1 MNLYTSL
8 TLRYLKQ
15 NKRRTLVTII
25 GIILATALICGI
37 GNICT
42 SFMDYQIRNQIQSNG
57 DFYATFFNINKEKA
71 QIVTKSSGVTRYG
84 YSQSL
89 GGTILGKNKD
99 ISLYINAYDKNKI
112 ESYRLTLKE
121 GKYPK
126 NKNEIVVSE
135 GLLKHLNKKIGD
147 KVIFEVGDIEYTEG
161 TDIPKLINPQKNTY
175 KIVGILNKTPLS
187 YNSQLFALA
196 GFDINSVS
204 NKEEFNVSI
213 CTENPKDIYKT
224 AISIGE
230 NIGLVQADEAS
241 DEDYSYDDQ
250 TLMYYKGIDF
260 NESLLRLLGAS
271 AYDNINKTLLLVVG
285 LVASLVIIPTIA
297 TIYNSFSIAIS
308 ERKKQFGILNSIGA
322 TKSQVMKLVFLE
334 GFLVSIV
341 GIPIGLLSGTIAI
354 DIVFKVIKTFFKT
367 SVFGELELRVVF
379 SPVVLISS
387 TIIILLTIFISAI
400 IPAINAAKISPLEA
414 IKNSSNLKVGKIKS
428 SKLVKKIFK
437 TEGELAYK
445 NLRRNKGK
453 FRITLFSLIISIV
466 IFISFNGFV
475 DMFIETNQINY
486 GTITNDLTLYENKL
500 FTKEEVQKTIDEL
513 KKINGIKDIAID
525 KGYNLNVHV
534 DEKNI
539 NKDLKESLK
548 QSGYVDMDNSTY
560 NFINSRLST
569 PGDFSISNIKLSEG
583 KFDKET
589 AKAENGVILVRYS
602 YQESLAK
609 KGKVVLT
616 NYKVG
621 DTLNCTITSYDYDGN
636 ESEKEVKL
644 KILAITDEI
653 LTGNKQYPQTS
664 FGVVAYDDLIHLLS
678 IKDDESSSNSYY
690 VATNQEKS
698 TRDEVKKVAEE
709 NSLSVIDSIDEAQ
722 KLEQTMNVMKIFVYG
737 FIVVISLVS
746 VTNIINTISTNINL
760 RKREFAVIKSI
771 GVTPQ
776 GFKKMIYM
784 ESILYGILSLLYG
797 IPIGI
802 CLNVLMNRILE
813 GMITVQTL
821 IPYKSIL
828 ICIISIFIITFIAS
842 YIPLK
847 KISKENI
854 IDNIRQ
860 ESI

>member
-42 SFMDYQIRNQIQSNG
+42 SFMDYQMRNEIQSNG
-57 DFYATFFNINKEKA
+57 SFYVTFNNIDKEKA
-71 QIVTKSSGVTRYG
+71 DIITKSSGVSEYG
-84 YSQSL
+84 YKKDL
-89 GGTILGKNKD
+89 GSIILDKKNSTSID
-99 ISLYINAYDKNKI
+99 INVFDKNTI
-112 ESYRLTLKE
+112 NSFQITLKN
-121 GKYPK
+121 GSYPK
-126 NKNEIVVSE
+126 NQSEIIVTE
-135 GLLKHLNKKIGD
+135 DLLNKWNKKIGD
-147 KVIFEVGDIEYTEG
+147 KITLNLGELIYDDMGI
-161 TDIPKLINPQKNTY
+161 ISKLKNPQKTTF
-175 KIVGILNKTPLS
+175 KIVGTLDKAP
-187 YNSQLFALA
+187 YNSKLFAIA
-196 GFDINSVS
+196 GFDINSVDK
-204 NKEEFNVSI
+204 NEKFDVSI
-213 CTENPKDIYKT
+213 CTKNPKDIYKT

-230 NIGLVQADEAS
+230 NIGLAQADETN
-241 DEDYSYDDQ
+241 DEDYSYNDQ
-250 TLMYYKGIDF
+250 TSMYYKDIKF
-260 NESLLRLLGAS
+260 NEGLLRLLGAS
-271 AYDNINKTLLLVVG
+271 SYDNINTTLILIVG
-285 LVASLVIIPTIA
+285 LVASLVIIATIA

-367 SVFGELELRVVF
+367 SAFGELELRVVF
-379 SPVVLISS
+379 SPIVLIIS
-387 TIIILLTIFISAI
+387 TLVILLTIFISAL

-475 DMFIETNQINY
+475 DMFIEANQINY
-486 GTITNDLTLYENKL
+486 GSITNDLTLYENKL
-500 FTKEEVQKTIDEL
+500 FTKEEVQNTINEL

-539 NKDLKESLK
+539 NKDLRESLK
-548 QSGYVDMDNSTY
+548 QSDYVDMDNSTY

-583 KFDKET
+583 KFNKET

-621 DTLNCTITSYDYDGN
+621 DTLNCTVYSYDSDGN
-636 ESEKEVKL
+636 EKQKEVKL

-653 LTGNKQYPQTS
+653 LTGNKQYPETS
-664 FGVVAYDDLIHLLS
+664 FGVVAYDDLIHSLG

-722 KLEQTMNVMKIFVYG
+722 KFEQTMNVMKIFVYG

-746 VTNIINTISTNINL
+746 VTNIVNTISTNINL

-802 CLNVLMNRILE
+802 CMNVLMNKILE
-813 GMITVQTL
+813 GVITVQTL
-821 IPYKSIL
+821 IPYKAIL
-828 ICIISIFIITFIAS
+828 ICVVAIFIITFIAS

>member
-42 SFMDYQIRNQIQSNG
+42 SFMDYQMRDQIKTSG
-57 DFYATFFNINKEKA
+57 SFYATFTDIDKEKA
-71 QIVTKSSGVTRYG
+71 SVITKSSGVSEYG
-84 YSQSL
+84 YKKNLGSVIWDKKNSTSL
-89 GGTILGKNKD
+89 D
-99 ISLYINAYDKNKI
+99 INVFDKNTI
-112 ESYRLTLKE
+112 NSFQITLKK
-121 GKYPK
+121 GSYPK
-126 NKNEIVVSE
+126 NESELIVTQD
-135 GLLKHLNKKIGD
+135 LLNKWNKKIGD
-147 KVIFEVGDIEYTEG
+147 KITLNLGELIYDDMGMIS
-161 TDIPKLINPQKNTY
+161 KLKNSQKTTF
-175 KIVGILNKTPLS
+175 KIVGTLDKAP
-187 YNSQLFALA
+187 YNSKLFAIT
-196 GFDINSVS
+196 GFDINTV
-204 NKEEFNVSI
+204 NKNEKFDVSI
-213 CTENPKDIYKT
+213 CTKNPKDIYNT
-224 AISIGE
+224 AISIGK
-230 NIGLVQADEAS
+230 NIGLVQKDDPQDE
-241 DEDYSYDDQ
+241 SYN
-250 TLMYYKGIDF
+250 Y
-260 NESLLRLLGAS
+260 NEQANLYFKDIEYNEGLLRLLGAS
-271 AYDNINKTLLLVVG
+271 SYSNINITLLLIVG
-285 LVASLVIIPTIA
+285 LVASLVIIATIA

-322 TKSQVMKLVFLE
+322 TKSQIMKLVFLE

-341 GIPIGLLSGTIAI
+341 GIPIGLLSGTVAI

-367 SVFGELELRVVF
+367 SMFGELDLRVVF
-379 SPVVLISS
+379 SPIVLILS
-387 TIIILLTIFISAI
+387 TLVILLTIFISAL

-453 FRITLFSLIISIV
+453 FRITLFSLVISIV

-475 DMFIETNQINY
+475 DMFIEANQINY
-486 GTITNDLTLYENKL
+486 GSITNDLTLYENNL
-500 FTKEEVQKTIDEL
+500 LTKEEVQKTIDEL
-513 KKINGIKDIAID
+513 KKINGLKDVAID
-525 KGYNLNVHV
+525 KGYNLNLNVHV

-539 NKDLKESLK
+539 NKDLRESLK
-548 QSGYVDMDNSTY
+548 QSDYVDMDNSTY
-560 NFINSRLST
+560 NFINSRLYT

-583 KFDKET
+583 KFDRKT

-609 KGKVVLT
+609 KGKVVLS

-621 DTLNCTITSYDYDGN
+621 DTLNCTITSYDSDGK

-653 LTGNKQYPQTS
+653 LTGNNQYPETS
-664 FGVVAYDDLIHLLS
+664 FGVVAYDDLIPSLG

-709 NSLSVIDSIDEAQ
+709 NNLSVIDSIDEAQ

-760 RKREFAVIKSI
+760 RKREFAIIKSI

-802 CLNVLMNRILE
+802 CMNVLMNKILE
-813 GMITVQTL
+813 GVITVQTL
-821 IPYKSIL
+821 IPYKAIL
-828 ICIISIFIITFIAS
+828 ICVVAIFIITFIAS

>member
-42 SFMDYQIRNQIQSNG
+42 SFMDYQMRDEIQSSG
-57 DFYATFFNINKEKA
+57 SFYATFTDIDKEKA
-71 QIVTKSSGVTRYG
+71 SVITKSSGVSEYG
-84 YSQSL
+84 YKKNLGSVIWDKKNSTSL
-89 GGTILGKNKD
+89 D
-99 ISLYINAYDKNKI
+99 INVFDKNTI
-112 ESYRLTLKE
+112 NSFQITLKK
-121 GKYPK
+121 GSYPK
-126 NKNEIVVSE
+126 NESELIVTQD
-135 GLLKHLNKKIGD
+135 LLNKWNKKIGD
-147 KVIFEVGDIEYTEG
+147 KITLNLGELIYDDMGMIS
-161 TDIPKLINPQKNTY
+161 KLKNPQKTTF
-175 KIVGILNKTPLS
+175 KIVGTLDKAL
-187 YNSQLFALA
+187 YNSKFAIA
-196 GFDINSVS
+196 GFDINSVDK
-204 NKEEFNVSI
+204 NEKFDVSI
-213 CTENPKDIYKT
+213 CTKNPKDIYKT
-224 AISIGE
+224 AISIGK
-230 NIGLVQADEAS
+230 NIGLVQKDNPKDES
-241 DEDYSYDDQ
+241 YNYDEQANLYFKDIEY
-250 TLMYYKGIDF
+250 
-260 NESLLRLLGAS
+260 NEGLLRLLGAS
-271 AYDNINKTLLLVVG
+271 SYSNINITLLLIVG
-285 LVASLVIIPTIA
+285 LVASLVIIATIA

-308 ERKKQFGILNSIGA
+308 ERKKQFAILNSIGA
-322 TKSQVMKLVFLE
+322 TKSQIMKFVFLE

-341 GIPIGLLSGTIAI
+341 GIPIGLLSGTVAI

-367 SVFGELELRVVF
+367 SMFGELDLRVVF
-379 SPVVLISS
+379 SPIVLILS
-387 TIIILLTIFISAI
+387 TLVILLTIFISAL

-453 FRITLFSLIISIV
+453 FRITLFSLVISIV

-475 DMFIETNQINY
+475 DMFVEANQINY
-486 GTITNDLTLYENKL
+486 GSITNDLTLYENNL
-500 FTKEEVQKTIDEL
+500 LTKEEVQKTIDEL
-513 KKINGIKDIAID
+513 KKINGLKDVAID

-539 NKDLKESLK
+539 NKDLRESLK
-548 QSGYVDMDNSTY
+548 QSRYVDMDNSNY
-560 NFINSRLST
+560 NFINSRLYI
-569 PGDFSISNIKLSEG
+569 PGYFSISNIKLSEG
-583 KFDKET
+583 KFDRKT

-609 KGKVVLT
+609 KGKVVLS

-621 DTLNCTITSYDYDGN
+621 DTLNCTITSYDSDGK

-653 LTGNKQYPQTS
+653 LTGNNQYPETS
-664 FGVVAYDDLIHLLS
+664 FGVVAYDDLIPSLG
-678 IKDDESSSNSYY
+678 ITDDESSSNLYY

-709 NSLSVIDSIDEAQ
+709 NNLSVMDSIDEAQ

-760 RKREFAVIKSI
+760 RKREFAIIKSI

-802 CLNVLMNRILE
+802 CMNVLMNKILE
-813 GMITVQTL
+813 GVITVQTL
-821 IPYKSIL
+821 IPYKAIL
-828 ICIISIFIITFIAS
+828 ICVVAIFIITFIAS

>member
-42 SFMDYQIRNQIQSNG
+42 SFMDYQMRDQIKTSG
-57 DFYATFFNINKEKA
+57 SFYATFTDIDKEKA
-71 QIVTKSSGVTRYG
+71 SVITKSSGVSEYG
-84 YSQSL
+84 YKKDLGSIILDKKDSTSL
-89 GGTILGKNKD
+89 D
-99 ISLYINAYDKNKI
+99 INVFDKNTI
-112 ESYRLTLKE
+112 NSFQITLKN
-121 GKYPK
+121 GNYPK
-126 NKNEIVVSE
+126 NQSEIVVTQA
-135 GLLKHLNKKIGD
+135 LLNKWNKKIGD
-147 KVIFEVGDIEYTEG
+147 KITLNLGELIYDDMGMIS
-161 TDIPKLINPQKNTY
+161 KLKNSQKTTF
-175 KIVGILNKTPLS
+175 KIVGTLDKAP
-187 YNSQLFALA
+187 YNSKLFAIA
-196 GFDINSVS
+196 GFDINTVDK
-204 NKEEFNVSI
+204 NENFDVSI
-213 CTENPKDIYKT
+213 CTKNPKDIYKT

-230 NIGLVQADEAS
+230 NIGLVQKDDPQDES
-241 DEDYSYDDQ
+241 YNYDDQ
-250 TLMYYKGIDF
+250 TYMYYKDIDF
-260 NESLLRLLGAS
+260 NEGLLRLFGAS
-271 AYDNINKTLLLVVG
+271 AYDNINITLLLIVG
-285 LVASLVIIPTIA
+285 LVASLVIIATIA

-322 TKSQVMKLVFLE
+322 TKSQIMKLVFLE

-367 SVFGELELRVVF
+367 SMFGELGLRVVF
-379 SPVVLISS
+379 SPIVLIIS
-387 TIIILLTIFISAI
+387 TLVILLTIFISAI

-428 SKLVKKIFK
+428 SKLIKKIFK

-453 FRITLFSLIISIV
+453 FRITLFSLVISIV

-475 DMFIETNQINY
+475 DMFIEANQINY
-486 GTITNDLTLYENKL
+486 GSITNDLTLYENNL
-500 FTKEEVQKTIDEL
+500 LTKEEVQKTIDEL
-513 KKINGIKDIAID
+513 KKINGLKDVAID

-539 NKDLKESLK
+539 NKDLRESLK
-548 QSGYVDMDNSTY
+548 QSDYVDMDNSNY
-560 NFINSRLST
+560 NFINSRLYI
-569 PGDFSISNIKLSEG
+569 PGYFSISNIKLSEG
-583 KFDKET
+583 KFDRKT

-609 KGKVVLT
+609 KGKVVLS

-621 DTLNCTITSYDYDGN
+621 DTLNCTITSYDSDGK
-636 ESEKEVKL
+636 ESAKEVKL

-653 LTGNKQYPQTS
+653 LTGNNQYPETS
-664 FGVVAYDDLIHLLS
+664 FGVVAYDDLIPSLG
-678 IKDDESSSNSYY
+678 ITDDKSSSIYY
-690 VATNQEKS
+690 VATNREKS

-709 NSLSVIDSIDEAQ
+709 NNLSVIDSIDEAQ

-802 CLNVLMNRILE
+802 CMNVLMNKILE

-821 IPYKSIL
+821 IPYKAIL
-828 ICIISIFIITFIAS
+828 ICVVAIFVITFIAS

-847 KISKENI
+847 KMSKENI

>member
-285 LVASLVIIPTIA
+285 LVASLVIIATIA

-500 FTKEEVQKTIDEL
+500 FTKEEVQNTIDEL
-513 KKINGIKDIAID
+513 KKINGLKDIAID

-664 FGVVAYDDLIHLLS
+664 FGVVAYDDLIHSLS

-722 KLEQTMNVMKIFVYG
+722 RLEQTMNVMKIFVYG

-746 VTNIINTISTNINL
+746 VTNIVNTISTNINL

-784 ESILYGILSLLYG
+784 ESILYGILSLIYG

-802 CLNVLMNRILE
+802 CMNVIMNRILE

-821 IPYKSIL
+821 IPYKAIL
-828 ICIISIFIITFIAS
+828 ICVVAIFVITFIAS

-847 KISKENI
+847 KMSKENI

>member
-42 SFMDYQIRNQIQSNG
+42 SFIDYQMRGQIQSSG
-57 DFYATFFNINKEKA
+57 SFYATFTDIDKEKA
-71 QIVTKSSGVTRYG
+71 SVITKSSGVSEYG
-84 YSQSL
+84 YKKNLGSVIWDKKNSTSL
-89 GGTILGKNKD
+89 D
-99 ISLYINAYDKNKI
+99 INVFDKNTI
-112 ESYRLTLKE
+112 NSFQITLKK
-121 GKYPK
+121 GSYPK
-126 NKNEIVVSE
+126 NESELIVTQD
-135 GLLKHLNKKIGD
+135 LLNKWNKKIGD
-147 KVIFEVGDIEYTEG
+147 KITLNLGELIYDDMGMIS
-161 TDIPKLINPQKNTY
+161 KLKNSQKTTF
-175 KIVGILNKTPLS
+175 KIVGTLAKAP
-187 YNSQLFALA
+187 YNSKLFAIA
-196 GFDINSVS
+196 GFDINTV
-204 NKEEFNVSI
+204 NKNEKFDVSI
-213 CTENPKDIYKT
+213 CTKNPKDIYKT
-224 AISIGE
+224 AISIGK
-230 NIGLVQADEAS
+230 NIGLAQKDDPQDESYNYDEQANLYFKDIE
-241 DEDYSYDDQ
+241 Y
-250 TLMYYKGIDF
+250 
-260 NESLLRLLGAS
+260 NEGLLRLLGAS
-271 AYDNINKTLLLVVG
+271 SYSNINITLLLIVG
-285 LVASLVIIPTIA
+285 LLASLVIIATIA

-308 ERKKQFGILNSIGA
+308 ERKKQFAILNSIGA
-322 TKSQVMKLVFLE
+322 TKSQIMKFVFLE

-341 GIPIGLLSGTIAI
+341 GIPIGLLSGTVAI

-367 SVFGELELRVVF
+367 SMFGELDLRVVF
-379 SPVVLISS
+379 SPIVLILS
-387 TIIILLTIFISAI
+387 TLVILLTIFISAL

-453 FRITLFSLIISIV
+453 FRITLFSLVISIV

-475 DMFIETNQINY
+475 DMFIEANQINY
-486 GTITNDLTLYENKL
+486 GSITNDLTLYENNL
-500 FTKEEVQKTIDEL
+500 LTKEEVQKTIDEL
-513 KKINGIKDIAID
+513 KKINGLKDVAID

-539 NKDLKESLK
+539 NKDLRESLK
-548 QSGYVDMDNSTY
+548 QSHYVDMDNSNY
-560 NFINSRLST
+560 NFINSRLYI
-569 PGDFSISNIKLSEG
+569 PGYFSISNIKLSEG
-583 KFDKET
+583 KFDRKT

-609 KGKVVLT
+609 KGKVVLS

-621 DTLNCTITSYDYDGN
+621 DTLNCTITSYDSDGK
-636 ESEKEVKL
+636 ESAKEVKL

-653 LTGNKQYPQTS
+653 LTGNNQYPETS
-664 FGVVAYDDLIHLLS
+664 FGVVAYDDLIPSLG
-678 IKDDESSSNSYY
+678 ITDDKSSSIYY
-690 VATNQEKS
+690 VATNQEKY

-709 NSLSVIDSIDEAQ
+709 NNLSVIDSIDEAQ

-784 ESILYGILSLLYG
+784 ESILYGILSLIYG

-802 CLNVLMNRILE
+802 CMNVLMNRILE

-821 IPYKSIL
+821 IPYKAIL
-828 ICIISIFIITFIAS
+828 ICVVAIFVITFIAS

-847 KISKENI
+847 KMSKENI

>member
-42 SFMDYQIRNQIQSNG
+42 SFMDYQMRDQIKTSG
-57 DFYATFFNINKEKA
+57 SFYATFTDIDKEKA
-71 QIVTKSSGVTRYG
+71 SVITKSSGVSEYG
-84 YSQSL
+84 YKKNLGSVIWDKKNSTSL
-89 GGTILGKNKD
+89 D
-99 ISLYINAYDKNKI
+99 INVFDKNTI
-112 ESYRLTLKE
+112 NSFQITLKK
-121 GKYPK
+121 GSYPK
-126 NKNEIVVSE
+126 NESELIVTQD
-135 GLLKHLNKKIGD
+135 LLNKWNKKIGD
-147 KVIFEVGDIEYTEG
+147 KITLNLGELIYDDMGMIS
-161 TDIPKLINPQKNTY
+161 KLKNSQKTTF
-175 KIVGILNKTPLS
+175 KIVGTLDKAP
-187 YNSQLFALA
+187 YNSKLFAIT
-196 GFDINSVS
+196 GFDINTV
-204 NKEEFNVSI
+204 NKNEKFDVSI
-213 CTENPKDIYKT
+213 CTKNPKDIYNT
-224 AISIGE
+224 AISIGK
-230 NIGLVQADEAS
+230 NIGLVKEDNPKDESYNYNEQANLYFKDIE
-241 DEDYSYDDQ
+241 Y
-250 TLMYYKGIDF
+250 
-260 NESLLRLLGAS
+260 NEGLLRLLGAS
-271 AYDNINKTLLLVVG
+271 SYSNINITLLLIVG
-285 LVASLVIIPTIA
+285 LVASLVIIATIA

-322 TKSQVMKLVFLE
+322 TKSQIMKLVFLE

-341 GIPIGLLSGTIAI
+341 GIPIGLLSGTVAI

-367 SVFGELELRVVF
+367 SMFGELDLRVVF
-379 SPVVLISS
+379 SPIVLIVS
-387 TIIILLTIFISAI
+387 TLVILLTIFISAL

-453 FRITLFSLIISIV
+453 FRITLFSLVISIV

-475 DMFIETNQINY
+475 DMFIEANQINY
-486 GTITNDLTLYENKL
+486 GSITNDLTLYENNL
-500 FTKEEVQKTIDEL
+500 LTKEEVQKTIDEL
-513 KKINGIKDIAID
+513 KKINGLKDVAID
-525 KGYNLNVHV
+525 KGYNLNLNVHV

-539 NKDLKESLK
+539 NKDLRESLK
-548 QSGYVDMDNSTY
+548 QSDYVDMDNSTY
-560 NFINSRLST
+560 NFINSRLYT

-583 KFDKET
+583 KFDRKT

-609 KGKVVLT
+609 KGKVVLS

-621 DTLNCTITSYDYDGN
+621 DTLNCTITSYDSDGK

-653 LTGNKQYPQTS
+653 LTGNNQYPETS
-664 FGVVAYDDLIHLLS
+664 FGVVAYDDLIPSLG

-709 NSLSVIDSIDEAQ
+709 NNLSVIDSIDEAQ

-760 RKREFAVIKSI
+760 RKREFAIIKSI

-802 CLNVLMNRILE
+802 CMNVLMNKILE
-813 GMITVQTL
+813 GVITVQTL
-821 IPYKSIL
+821 IPYKAIL
-828 ICIISIFIITFIAS
+828 ICVVAIFIITFIAS

>member
-42 SFMDYQIRNQIQSNG
+42 SFMDYQMRDEIQSSG
-57 DFYATFFNINKEKA
+57 SFYATFTDIDKEKA
-71 QIVTKSSGVTRYG
+71 SVITKSSGVSEYG
-84 YSQSL
+84 YKKNLGSVILDKKNSTSL
-89 GGTILGKNKD
+89 D
-99 ISLYINAYDKNKI
+99 INVFDKNTI
-112 ESYRLTLKE
+112 NSFQITLKN
-121 GKYPK
+121 GNYPK
-126 NKNEIVVSE
+126 NQSEIVVTQA
-135 GLLKHLNKKIGD
+135 LLNKWNKKIGD
-147 KVIFEVGDIEYTEG
+147 KITLNLGELIYDDMGMIS
-161 TDIPKLINPQKNTY
+161 KLKNPQKTTF
-175 KIVGILNKTPLS
+175 KIVGTLDKAL
-187 YNSQLFALA
+187 YNSKFAIA
-196 GFDINSVS
+196 GFDINSVDK
-204 NKEEFNVSI
+204 NEKFDVSI
-213 CTENPKDIYKT
+213 CTKNPKDIYKT
-224 AISIGE
+224 AISIGK
-230 NIGLVQADEAS
+230 NIGLVQKDNPKDES
-241 DEDYSYDDQ
+241 YNYDEQANLYFKDIEY
-250 TLMYYKGIDF
+250 
-260 NESLLRLLGAS
+260 NEGLLRLLGAS
-271 AYDNINKTLLLVVG
+271 SYSNINITLLLIVG
-285 LVASLVIIPTIA
+285 LVASLVIIATIA

-308 ERKKQFGILNSIGA
+308 ERKKQFAILNSIGA
-322 TKSQVMKLVFLE
+322 TKSQIMKFVFLE

-341 GIPIGLLSGTIAI
+341 GIPIGLLSGTVAI

-367 SVFGELELRVVF
+367 SMFGELDLRVVF
-379 SPVVLISS
+379 SPIVLILS
-387 TIIILLTIFISAI
+387 TLVILLTIFISAL

-453 FRITLFSLIISIV
+453 FRITLFSLVISIV

-475 DMFIETNQINY
+475 DMFVEANQINY
-486 GTITNDLTLYENKL
+486 GSITNDLTLYENNL
-500 FTKEEVQKTIDEL
+500 LTKEEVQKTIDEL
-513 KKINGIKDIAID
+513 KKINGLKDVAID

-539 NKDLKESLK
+539 NKDLRESLK
-548 QSGYVDMDNSTY
+548 QSHYVDMDNSNY
-560 NFINSRLST
+560 NFINSRLYI
-569 PGDFSISNIKLSEG
+569 PGYFSISNIKLSEG
-583 KFDKET
+583 KFDRKT

-609 KGKVVLT
+609 KGKVVLS

-621 DTLNCTITSYDYDGN
+621 DTLNCTITSYDSDGK

-653 LTGNKQYPQTS
+653 LTGNNQYPETS
-664 FGVVAYDDLIHLLS
+664 FGVVAYDDLIPSLG
-678 IKDDESSSNSYY
+678 ITDDESSSNLYY

-709 NSLSVIDSIDEAQ
+709 NNLSVMDSIDEAQ

-760 RKREFAVIKSI
+760 RKREFAIIKSI

-802 CLNVLMNRILE
+802 CMNVLMNKILE
-813 GMITVQTL
+813 GVITVQTL
-821 IPYKSIL
+821 IPYKAIL
-828 ICIISIFIITFIAS
+828 ICVVAIFIITFIAS

>member
-42 SFMDYQIRNQIQSNG
+42 SFMDYQMRDQIQSSG
-57 DFYATFFNINKEKA
+57 SFYATFTDIDKEKA
-71 QIVTKSSGVTRYG
+71 SVITKSSGVSEYG
-84 YSQSL
+84 YKKNLGSVILDKKNSTSL
-89 GGTILGKNKD
+89 D
-99 ISLYINAYDKNKI
+99 INVFDKNTI
-112 ESYRLTLKE
+112 NSFQITLKK
-121 GKYPK
+121 GSYPK
-126 NKNEIVVSE
+126 NESELIVTQD
-135 GLLKHLNKKIGD
+135 LLNKWNKKIGD
-147 KVIFEVGDIEYTEG
+147 KITLNLGELIYDDMGMIS
-161 TDIPKLINPQKNTY
+161 KLKNSQKTTF
-175 KIVGILNKTPLS
+175 KIVGTLDKAP
-187 YNSQLFALA
+187 YNSKLFAIA
-196 GFDINSVS
+196 GFDINSV
-204 NKEEFNVSI
+204 NKNEKFDVSI
-213 CTENPKDIYKT
+213 CTKNPKDIYKT

-271 AYDNINKTLLLVVG
+271 AYDNINKTLLLIVG
-285 LVASLVIIPTIA
+285 LVASLVIIATIA

-322 TKSQVMKLVFLE
+322 TKSQIMKLVFLE

-341 GIPIGLLSGTIAI
+341 GIPIGLLSGTVAI

-367 SVFGELELRVVF
+367 SMFGELDLRVVF
-379 SPVVLISS
+379 SPIVLIIS
-387 TIIILLTIFISAI
+387 TLVILLTIFISAL

-453 FRITLFSLIISIV
+453 FRITLFSLVISIV

-475 DMFIETNQINY
+475 DMFIEANQINY
-486 GTITNDLTLYENKL
+486 GSITNDLTLYENNL
-500 FTKEEVQKTIDEL
+500 LTKEEVQKTIDEL
-513 KKINGIKDIAID
+513 KKINGLKDVAID

-539 NKDLKESLK
+539 NKDLRESLK
-548 QSGYVDMDNSTY
+548 QSRYVDMDNSNY
-560 NFINSRLST
+560 NFINSRLYI
-569 PGDFSISNIKLSEG
+569 PGYFSISNIKLSEG
-583 KFDKET
+583 KFDRKT

-609 KGKVVLT
+609 KGKVVLS

-621 DTLNCTITSYDYDGN
+621 DTLNCTITSYDSDGK

-653 LTGNKQYPQTS
+653 LTGNNQYPETS
-664 FGVVAYDDLIHLLS
+664 FGVVAYDDLIPSLG
-678 IKDDESSSNSYY
+678 ITDDKSSSIYY
-690 VATNQEKS
+690 VATNREKS

-709 NSLSVIDSIDEAQ
+709 NNLSVIDSIDEAQ

-760 RKREFAVIKSI
+760 RKREFAIIKSI

-802 CLNVLMNRILE
+802 CMNVLMNKILE

-821 IPYKSIL
+821 IPYKAIL
-828 ICIISIFIITFIAS
+828 ICVVAIFVITFIAS

>member
-42 SFMDYQIRNQIQSNG
+42 SFMDYQMRDQIKTSG
-57 DFYATFFNINKEKA
+57 SFYATFTDIDKEKA
-71 QIVTKSSGVTRYG
+71 SVITKSSGVSEYG
-84 YSQSL
+84 YKKNLGSVIWDKKNSTSL
-89 GGTILGKNKD
+89 D
-99 ISLYINAYDKNKI
+99 INVFDKNTI
-112 ESYRLTLKE
+112 NSFQITLKK
-121 GKYPK
+121 GSYPK
-126 NKNEIVVSE
+126 NESELIVTQD
-135 GLLKHLNKKIGD
+135 LLNKWNKKIGD
-147 KVIFEVGDIEYTEG
+147 KITLNLGELIYDDMGMIS
-161 TDIPKLINPQKNTY
+161 KLKNSQKTTF
-175 KIVGILNKTPLS
+175 KIVGTLDKAP
-187 YNSQLFALA
+187 YNSKLFAIA
-196 GFDINSVS
+196 GFDINTVDK
-204 NKEEFNVSI
+204 NENFDVSI
-213 CTENPKDIYKT
+213 CTKNPKDIYKT

-230 NIGLVQADEAS
+230 NIGLVQKDDPQDES
-241 DEDYSYDDQ
+241 YNYDEQTNLYFKDIDY
-250 TLMYYKGIDF
+250 
-260 NESLLRLLGAS
+260 NEGLLRLLGAS
-271 AYDNINKTLLLVVG
+271 AYSNINITLLLIVG
-285 LVASLVIIPTIA
+285 LVASLVIIATIA

-308 ERKKQFGILNSIGA
+308 ERKKQFAILNSIGA
-322 TKSQVMKLVFLE
+322 TKSQIMKFVFLE

-341 GIPIGLLSGTIAI
+341 GIPIGLLSGTVAI

-367 SVFGELELRVVF
+367 SMFGELDLRVVF
-379 SPVVLISS
+379 SPIVLILS
-387 TIIILLTIFISAI
+387 TLVILLTIFISAL

-428 SKLVKKIFK
+428 SKLIKKIFK

-453 FRITLFSLIISIV
+453 FRITLFSLVISIV

-475 DMFIETNQINY
+475 DMFIEANQINY
-486 GTITNDLTLYENKL
+486 GSITNDLTLYENNL
-500 FTKEEVQKTIDEL
+500 LTKEEVQKTIDEL
-513 KKINGIKDIAID
+513 KKINGLKDVAID

-539 NKDLKESLK
+539 NKDLRESLK
-548 QSGYVDMDNSTY
+548 QSRYVDMDNSNY
-560 NFINSRLST
+560 NFINSRLYI
-569 PGDFSISNIKLSEG
+569 PGYFSISNIKLSEG
-583 KFDKET
+583 KFDRKT

-609 KGKVVLT
+609 KGKVVLS

-621 DTLNCTITSYDYDGN
+621 DTLNCTITSYDSDGK
-636 ESEKEVKL
+636 ESAKEVKL

-653 LTGNKQYPQTS
+653 LTGNNQYPETS
-664 FGVVAYDDLIHLLS
+664 FGVVAYDDLIPSLG
-678 IKDDESSSNSYY
+678 ITDDESSSNLYY
-690 VATNQEKS
+690 VATNREKS

-709 NSLSVIDSIDEAQ
+709 NNLSVIDSIDEAQ

-802 CLNVLMNRILE
+802 CMNVLMNKILE

-821 IPYKSIL
+821 IPYKAIL
-828 ICIISIFIITFIAS
+828 ICVVAIFVITFIAS

-847 KISKENI
+847 KMSKENI

>member
-42 SFMDYQIRNQIQSNG
+42 SFMDYQMRDEIQSTG
-57 DFYATFFNINKEKA
+57 SFYATFTDIDKEKA
-71 QIVTKSSGVTRYG
+71 SVITKSSGVSEYG
-84 YSQSL
+84 YKKDLGSIILDKKDSTSL
-89 GGTILGKNKD
+89 D
-99 ISLYINAYDKNKI
+99 INVFDKNTI
-112 ESYRLTLKE
+112 NSFQITLKN
-121 GKYPK
+121 GNYPK
-126 NKNEIVVSE
+126 NQSEIVVTQA
-135 GLLKHLNKKIGD
+135 LLNKWNKKIGD
-147 KVIFEVGDIEYTEG
+147 KITLNLGELIYDDMGMIS
-161 TDIPKLINPQKNTY
+161 KLKNSQKTTF
-175 KIVGILNKTPLS
+175 KIVGTLDKAP
-187 YNSQLFALA
+187 YNSKLFAIA
-196 GFDINSVS
+196 GFDINTV
-204 NKEEFNVSI
+204 NKNEKFDVSI
-213 CTENPKDIYKT
+213 CTKNPKDIYKT
-224 AISIGE
+224 AISIGK
-230 NIGLVQADEAS
+230 NIGLVQKDNPQDES
-241 DEDYSYDDQ
+241 YNYDEQANLYFKDIEY
-250 TLMYYKGIDF
+250 
-260 NESLLRLLGAS
+260 NEGLLRLLGAS
-271 AYDNINKTLLLVVG
+271 SYSNINITLLLIVG
-285 LVASLVIIPTIA
+285 LVASLVIIATIA

-308 ERKKQFGILNSIGA
+308 ERKKQFAILNSIGA
-322 TKSQVMKLVFLE
+322 TKSQIMKFVFLE

-341 GIPIGLLSGTIAI
+341 GIPIGLLSGTVAI

-367 SVFGELELRVVF
+367 SMFGELDLRVVF
-379 SPVVLISS
+379 SPIVLILS
-387 TIIILLTIFISAI
+387 TLVILLTIFISAL

-453 FRITLFSLIISIV
+453 FRITLFSLVISIV

-475 DMFIETNQINY
+475 DMFIEANQINY
-486 GTITNDLTLYENKL
+486 GSIINDLTLYENNL
-500 FTKEEVQKTIDEL
+500 LTKEEVQKTIDEL
-513 KKINGIKDIAID
+513 KKINGLKDVAID

-539 NKDLKESLK
+539 NKDLRESLK
-548 QSGYVDMDNSTY
+548 QSRYVDMDNSNY
-560 NFINSRLST
+560 NFINSRLYI
-569 PGDFSISNIKLSEG
+569 PGYFSISNIKLSEG
-583 KFDKET
+583 KFDRKT

-609 KGKVVLT
+609 KGKVVLS

-621 DTLNCTITSYDYDGN
+621 DTLNCTITSYDSDGK
-636 ESEKEVKL
+636 ESAKEVKL

-653 LTGNKQYPQTS
+653 LTGNNQYPETS
-664 FGVVAYDDLIHLLS
+664 FGVVAYDDLIPSLG
-678 IKDDESSSNSYY
+678 ITDDKSSSIYY

-709 NSLSVIDSIDEAQ
+709 NNLSVIDSIDEAQ

-760 RKREFAVIKSI
+760 RKREFAIIKSI

-802 CLNVLMNRILE
+802 CMNVLMNKILE
-813 GMITVQTL
+813 GVITVQTL
-821 IPYKSIL
+821 IPYKAIL
-828 ICIISIFIITFIAS
+828 ICVVAIFIITFIAS

>member
-42 SFMDYQIRNQIQSNG
+42 SFMDYQMRGQIQSSG
-57 DFYATFFNINKEKA
+57 SFYATFTDIDKEKA
-71 QIVTKSSGVTRYG
+71 SVITKSSGVSEYG
-84 YSQSL
+84 YKKNLGSVIWDKKNSTSL
-89 GGTILGKNKD
+89 D
-99 ISLYINAYDKNKI
+99 INVFDKNTI
-112 ESYRLTLKE
+112 NSFQITLKK
-121 GKYPK
+121 GSYPK
-126 NKNEIVVSE
+126 NESELIVTQD
-135 GLLKHLNKKIGD
+135 LLNKWNKKIGD
-147 KVIFEVGDIEYTEG
+147 KITLNLGELIYDDMGMIS
-161 TDIPKLINPQKNTY
+161 KLKNSQKTTF
-175 KIVGILNKTPLS
+175 KIVGTLDKAP
-187 YNSQLFALA
+187 YNSKLFAIT
-196 GFDINSVS
+196 GFDINTV
-204 NKEEFNVSI
+204 NKNEKFDVSI
-213 CTENPKDIYKT
+213 CTKNPKDIYKT
-224 AISIGE
+224 AISIGK
-230 NIGLVQADEAS
+230 NIGLVQKDDPQDES
-241 DEDYSYDDQ
+241 YNYDEQANLYFKDIEY
-250 TLMYYKGIDF
+250 
-260 NESLLRLLGAS
+260 NEGLLRLLGAS
-271 AYDNINKTLLLVVG
+271 SYSNINITLLLIVG
-285 LVASLVIIPTIA
+285 LVASLVIIATIA

-308 ERKKQFGILNSIGA
+308 ERKKQFAILNSIGA
-322 TKSQVMKLVFLE
+322 TKSQIMKFVFLE

-341 GIPIGLLSGTIAI
+341 GIPIGLLSGTVAI

-367 SVFGELELRVVF
+367 SMFGELDLRVVF
-379 SPVVLISS
+379 SPIVLILS
-387 TIIILLTIFISAI
+387 TLVILLTIFISAL

-453 FRITLFSLIISIV
+453 FRITLFSLVISIV

-475 DMFIETNQINY
+475 DMFVEANQINY
-486 GTITNDLTLYENKL
+486 GSITNDLTLYENNL
-500 FTKEEVQKTIDEL
+500 LTKEEVQKTIDEL
-513 KKINGIKDIAID
+513 KKINGLKDVAID

-539 NKDLKESLK
+539 NKDLRESLK
-548 QSGYVDMDNSTY
+548 QSDYVDMDNSNY
-560 NFINSRLST
+560 NFINSRLYI
-569 PGDFSISNIKLSEG
+569 PGYFSISNIKLSEG
-583 KFDKET
+583 KFDRKT

-609 KGKVVLT
+609 KGKVVLS

-621 DTLNCTITSYDYDGN
+621 DTLNCTITSYDSDEK

-653 LTGNKQYPQTS
+653 LTGNQQYPETS
-664 FGVVAYDDLIHLLS
+664 FGVVAYDDLIPSLG
-678 IKDDESSSNSYY
+678 ITDDKSSSNLYY

-709 NSLSVIDSIDEAQ
+709 NNLSVIDSIDEAQ

-760 RKREFAVIKSI
+760 RKREFAIIKSI

-802 CLNVLMNRILE
+802 CMNVLMNKILE

-821 IPYKSIL
+821 IPYKAIL
-828 ICIISIFIITFIAS
+828 ICVVAIFVITFIAS

-847 KISKENI
+847 KMSKENI

>member
-42 SFMDYQIRNQIQSNG
+42 SFMDYQMRDEIQSSG
-57 DFYATFFNINKEKA
+57 SFYATFTDIDKEKA
-71 QIVTKSSGVTRYG
+71 SVITKSSGVSEYG
-84 YSQSL
+84 YKKNLGSVILDKKNSTSL
-89 GGTILGKNKD
+89 D
-99 ISLYINAYDKNKI
+99 INVFDKNTI
-112 ESYRLTLKE
+112 NSFQITLKK
-121 GKYPK
+121 GSYPK
-126 NKNEIVVSE
+126 NESELIVTQD
-135 GLLKHLNKKIGD
+135 LLNKWNKKIGD
-147 KVIFEVGDIEYTEG
+147 KITLNLGELIYDDMGMIS
-161 TDIPKLINPQKNTY
+161 KLKNPQKTTF
-175 KIVGILNKTPLS
+175 KIVGTLDKAL
-187 YNSQLFALA
+187 YNSKFAIA
-196 GFDINSVS
+196 GFDINSVDK
-204 NKEEFNVSI
+204 NEKFDVSI
-213 CTENPKDIYKT
+213 CTKNPKDIYKT
-224 AISIGE
+224 AISIRK
-230 NIGLVQADEAS
+230 NIGLVQKDNPKDES
-241 DEDYSYDDQ
+241 YNYDEQANLYFKDIEY
-250 TLMYYKGIDF
+250 
-260 NESLLRLLGAS
+260 NEGLLRLLGAS
-271 AYDNINKTLLLVVG
+271 SYSNINITLLLIVG
-285 LVASLVIIPTIA
+285 LVASLVIIATIA

-308 ERKKQFGILNSIGA
+308 ERKKQFAILNSIGA
-322 TKSQVMKLVFLE
+322 TKSQIMKFVFLE

-341 GIPIGLLSGTIAI
+341 GIPIGLLSGTVAI

-367 SVFGELELRVVF
+367 SMFGELDLRVVF
-379 SPVVLISS
+379 SPIVLILS
-387 TIIILLTIFISAI
+387 TLVILLTIFISAL

-453 FRITLFSLIISIV
+453 LRITLFSLVISIV

-475 DMFIETNQINY
+475 DMFVEANQINY
-486 GTITNDLTLYENKL
+486 GSITNDLTLYENNL
-500 FTKEEVQKTIDEL
+500 LTKEEVQKTIDEL
-513 KKINGIKDIAID
+513 KKINGLKDVAID

-539 NKDLKESLK
+539 NKDLRESLK
-548 QSGYVDMDNSTY
+548 QSDYVDMDNSTY
-560 NFINSRLST
+560 NFINSRLYI
-569 PGDFSISNIKLSEG
+569 PGYFSISNIKLSEG
-583 KFDKET
+583 KFDRKT

-609 KGKVVLT
+609 KGKVVLS

-621 DTLNCTITSYDYDGN
+621 DTLNCTITSYDSDGK

-653 LTGNKQYPQTS
+653 LTGNNQYPETS
-664 FGVVAYDDLIHLLS
+664 FGVVAYDDLIPSLG
-678 IKDDESSSNSYY
+678 ITDDESSSNLYY

-709 NSLSVIDSIDEAQ
+709 NNLSVMDSIDEAQ

-802 CLNVLMNRILE
+802 CMNVLMNKILE
-813 GMITVQTL
+813 GVITVQTL
-821 IPYKSIL
+821 IPYKAIL
-828 ICIISIFIITFIAS
+828 ICVVAIFIITFIAS

>member
-42 SFMDYQIRNQIQSNG
+42 SFMDYQMRDQIQSSG
-57 DFYATFFNINKEKA
+57 SFYATFTEMDKEKA
-71 QIVTKSSGVTRYG
+71 EVITKSSGVSEYG
-84 YSQSL
+84 YKKNLGSVILDKKNSTSL
-89 GGTILGKNKD
+89 D
-99 ISLYINAYDKNKI
+99 INVFDKNTI
-112 ESYRLTLKE
+112 NSFQITLKK
-121 GKYPK
+121 GSYPK
-126 NKNEIVVSE
+126 NESELIVTQD
-135 GLLKHLNKKIGD
+135 LLNKWNKKIGD
-147 KVIFEVGDIEYTEG
+147 KITLNLGELIYDDMGMIS
-161 TDIPKLINPQKNTY
+161 KLKNSQKTTF
-175 KIVGILNKTPLS
+175 KIVGTLDKAP
-187 YNSQLFALA
+187 YNSKLFAIA
-196 GFDINSVS
+196 GFDINTV
-204 NKEEFNVSI
+204 NKNEKFDVSI
-213 CTENPKDIYKT
+213 CTKNPKDIYKT
-224 AISIGE
+224 AISIGK
-230 NIGLVQADEAS
+230 NIGLVQKDNPQDES
-241 DEDYSYDDQ
+241 YNYDEQANLYFKDIEY
-250 TLMYYKGIDF
+250 
-260 NESLLRLLGAS
+260 NEGLLRLLGAS
-271 AYDNINKTLLLVVG
+271 SYSNINITLLLIVG
-285 LVASLVIIPTIA
+285 LVASLVIIATIA

-308 ERKKQFGILNSIGA
+308 ERKKQFAILNSIGA
-322 TKSQVMKLVFLE
+322 TKSQIMKFVFLE

-341 GIPIGLLSGTIAI
+341 GIPIGLLSGTVAI

-367 SVFGELELRVVF
+367 SMFGELDLRVVF
-379 SPVVLISS
+379 SPIVLILS
-387 TIIILLTIFISAI
+387 TLVILLTIFISAI

-453 FRITLFSLIISIV
+453 FRITLFSLVISIV

-475 DMFIETNQINY
+475 DMFIEANQINY
-486 GTITNDLTLYENKL
+486 GSITNDLTLYENNL
-500 FTKEEVQKTIDEL
+500 ITKEEVQKTIDEL
-513 KKINGIKDIAID
+513 KKINGLKDVAID

-539 NKDLKESLK
+539 NKDLRESLK
-548 QSGYVDMDNSTY
+548 QSDYVDMDNSTY
-560 NFINSRLST
+560 NFFDSKLYT

-583 KFDKET
+583 KFDRKT

-609 KGKVVLT
+609 KGKVVLS

-621 DTLNCTITSYDYDGN
+621 DTLNCTITSYDSDEK

-653 LTGNKQYPQTS
+653 LTGNQQYPETS
-664 FGVVAYDDLIHLLS
+664 FGVVAYDDLIPSLG
-678 IKDDESSSNSYY
+678 ITDDKSSSNLYY

-709 NSLSVIDSIDEAQ
+709 NNLSVIDSIDEAQ

-760 RKREFAVIKSI
+760 RKREFAIIKSI

-802 CLNVLMNRILE
+802 CMNVLMNKILE
-813 GMITVQTL
+813 GVITVQTL
-821 IPYKSIL
+821 IPYKAIL
-828 ICIISIFIITFIAS
+828 ICVVAIFIITFIAS

>member
-42 SFMDYQIRNQIQSNG
+42 SFMDYQMRDEIQSSG
-57 DFYATFFNINKEKA
+57 SFYATFTDIDKEKA
-71 QIVTKSSGVTRYG
+71 SVITKSSGVSEYG
-84 YSQSL
+84 YKKNLGSVILDKKNSTSL
-89 GGTILGKNKD
+89 D
-99 ISLYINAYDKNKI
+99 INVFDKNTI
-112 ESYRLTLKE
+112 NSFQITLKK
-121 GKYPK
+121 GSYPK
-126 NKNEIVVSE
+126 NESELIVTQD
-135 GLLKHLNKKIGD
+135 LLNKWNKKIGD
-147 KVIFEVGDIEYTEG
+147 KITLNLGELIYDDMGMIS
-161 TDIPKLINPQKNTY
+161 KLKNSQKTTF
-175 KIVGILNKTPLS
+175 KIVGTLDKAP
-187 YNSQLFALA
+187 YNSKLFAIT
-196 GFDINSVS
+196 GFDINTV
-204 NKEEFNVSI
+204 NKNEKFDVSI
-213 CTENPKDIYKT
+213 CTKNPKDIYNT
-224 AISIGE
+224 AISIGK
-230 NIGLVQADEAS
+230 NIGLVKEDNPKDESYNYNEQANLYFKDIE
-241 DEDYSYDDQ
+241 Y
-250 TLMYYKGIDF
+250 
-260 NESLLRLLGAS
+260 NEGLLRLLGAS
-271 AYDNINKTLLLVVG
+271 SYSNINITLLLIVG
-285 LVASLVIIPTIA
+285 LVASLVIIATIA

-308 ERKKQFGILNSIGA
+308 ERKKQFAILNSIGA
-322 TKSQVMKLVFLE
+322 TKSQIMKFVFLE

-341 GIPIGLLSGTIAI
+341 GIPIGLLSGTVAI

-367 SVFGELELRVVF
+367 SMFGELDLRVVF
-379 SPVVLISS
+379 SPIVLILS
-387 TIIILLTIFISAI
+387 TLVILLTIFISAL

-453 FRITLFSLIISIV
+453 FRITLFSLVISIV

-475 DMFIETNQINY
+475 DMFVEANQINY
-486 GTITNDLTLYENKL
+486 GSITNDLTLYENNL
-500 FTKEEVQKTIDEL
+500 LTKEEVQKTIDEL
-513 KKINGIKDIAID
+513 KKINGLKDVAID

-539 NKDLKESLK
+539 NKDLRESLK
-548 QSGYVDMDNSTY
+548 QSHYVDMDNSNY
-560 NFINSRLST
+560 NFINSRLYI
-569 PGDFSISNIKLSEG
+569 PGYFSISNIKLSEG
-583 KFDKET
+583 KFDRKT

-609 KGKVVLT
+609 KGKVVLS

-621 DTLNCTITSYDYDGN
+621 DTLNCTITSYDSDGK

-653 LTGNKQYPQTS
+653 LTGNNQYPETS
-664 FGVVAYDDLIHLLS
+664 FGVVAYDDLIPSLG
-678 IKDDESSSNSYY
+678 ITDDESSSNLYY

-709 NSLSVIDSIDEAQ
+709 NNLSVMDSIDEAQ

-760 RKREFAVIKSI
+760 RKREFAIIKSI

-802 CLNVLMNRILE
+802 CMNVLMNKILE
-813 GMITVQTL
+813 GVITVQTL
-821 IPYKSIL
+821 IPYKAIL
-828 ICIISIFIITFIAS
+828 ICVVAIFIITFIAS

>member
-42 SFMDYQIRNQIQSNG
+42 SFMDYQMRDQIKTSG
-57 DFYATFFNINKEKA
+57 SFYATFTDIDKEKA
-71 QIVTKSSGVTRYG
+71 SVITKSSGVSEYG
-84 YSQSL
+84 YKKDLGSIILDKKDSTSL
-89 GGTILGKNKD
+89 D
-99 ISLYINAYDKNKI
+99 INVFDKNI
-112 ESYRLTLKE
+112 INGFQITLKK
-121 GKYPK
+121 GSYPK
-126 NKNEIVVSE
+126 NESEIVVTQA
-135 GLLKHLNKKIGD
+135 LLNKWNKKIGD
-147 KVIFEVGDIEYTEG
+147 KITLNLGELIYDDMGMIS
-161 TDIPKLINPQKNTY
+161 KLKNSQKTTF
-175 KIVGILNKTPLS
+175 KIVGTLDKAP
-187 YNSQLFALA
+187 YNSKLFAIA
-196 GFDINSVS
+196 GFDINSVDK
-204 NKEEFNVSI
+204 NEKFDVSI
-213 CTENPKDIYKT
+213 CTKNPKDIYKT

-230 NIGLVQADEAS
+230 NIGLVQKDDPQDES
-241 DEDYSYDDQ
+241 YNYDEQTNLYFKDIDY
-250 TLMYYKGIDF
+250 
-260 NESLLRLLGAS
+260 NEGLLRLLGAS
-271 AYDNINKTLLLVVG
+271 AYSNINITLLLIVG
-285 LVASLVIIPTIA
+285 LVASLVIIATIA

-322 TKSQVMKLVFLE
+322 TKSQIMKLVFLE

-367 SVFGELELRVVF
+367 SMFGELGLRVVF
-379 SPVVLISS
+379 SQTVLILS
-387 TIIILLTIFISAI
+387 TLIILLTIFISAL
-400 IPAINAAKISPLEA
+400 IPARNAAKISPLEA
-414 IKNSSNLKVGKIKS
+414 IRNSSNLKVGKIKS

-453 FRITLFSLIISIV
+453 FRITLFSLVISIV
-466 IFISFNGFV
+466 IFISFNWFV
-475 DMFIETNQINY
+475 DMFIEANQINY
-486 GTITNDLTLYENKL
+486 GSITNDMTLYKNNL
-500 FTKEEVQKTIDEL
+500 ITKEEVQKTIDEL
-513 KKINGIKDIAID
+513 KKINGLKDVAID

-539 NKDLKESLK
+539 NKDLRESLK
-548 QSGYVDMDNSTY
+548 QSNYVDIDNSTY
-560 NFINSRLST
+560 NFISSRLYT

-583 KFDKET
+583 KIDKET

-602 YQESLAK
+602 YEESLAK

-621 DTLNCTITSYDYDGN
+621 DTLNCTVYSYDSDGN
-636 ESEKEVKL
+636 EKQKEVKL

-653 LTGNKQYPQTS
+653 LTGNNQYPETS
-664 FGVVAYDDLIHLLS
+664 FGVVAYDDLIPSLG

-760 RKREFAVIKSI
+760 RKREFAIIKSI

-802 CLNVLMNRILE
+802 CMNVIMNRILE

>member
-42 SFMDYQIRNQIQSNG
+42 SFMDYQMRNEIQSNG
-57 DFYATFFNINKEKA
+57 SFYVTFNNIDKEKA
-71 QIVTKSSGVTRYG
+71 DIITKSSGVSEYG
-84 YSQSL
+84 YKKDL
-89 GGTILGKNKD
+89 GSIILDKKNSTSID
-99 ISLYINAYDKNKI
+99 INVFDKNTI
-112 ESYRLTLKE
+112 NSFQITLKN
-121 GKYPK
+121 GSYPK
-126 NKNEIVVSE
+126 NQSEIIVTE
-135 GLLKHLNKKIGD
+135 DLLNKWNKKIGD
-147 KVIFEVGDIEYTEG
+147 KITLNLGELIYDDMGI
-161 TDIPKLINPQKNTY
+161 ISKLKNPQKTTF
-175 KIVGILNKTPLS
+175 KIVGTLDKAP
-187 YNSQLFALA
+187 YNSKLFAIA
-196 GFDINSVS
+196 GFDINSVDK
-204 NKEEFNVSI
+204 NEKFDVSI
-213 CTENPKDIYKT
+213 CTKNPKDIYKT

-230 NIGLVQADEAS
+230 NIGLAQADETN
-241 DEDYSYDDQ
+241 DEDYSYNDQ
-250 TLMYYKGIDF
+250 TSMYYKDIKF
-260 NESLLRLLGAS
+260 NEGLLRLLGAS
-271 AYDNINKTLLLVVG
+271 SYDNINTTLILIVG
-285 LVASLVIIPTIA
+285 LVASLVIIATIA

-367 SVFGELELRVVF
+367 SAFGELELRVVF
-379 SPVVLISS
+379 SPIVLIIS
-387 TIIILLTIFISAI
+387 TLVILLTIFISAL

-500 FTKEEVQKTIDEL
+500 FTKEEVQNTINEL

-539 NKDLKESLK
+539 NKDLRESLK
-548 QSGYVDMDNSTY
+548 QSDYVDMDNSTY

-583 KFDKET
+583 KFNKET

-621 DTLNCTITSYDYDGN
+621 DTLNCTVYSYDSDGN
-636 ESEKEVKL
+636 EKQKEVKL

-653 LTGNKQYPQTS
+653 LTGNKQYPETS
-664 FGVVAYDDLIHLLS
+664 FGVVAYDDLIHSLG

-722 KLEQTMNVMKIFVYG
+722 KFEQTMNVMKIFVYG

-746 VTNIINTISTNINL
+746 VTNIVNTISTNINL

-802 CLNVLMNRILE
+802 CMNVLMNKILE
-813 GMITVQTL
+813 GVITVQTL
-821 IPYKSIL
+821 IPYKAIL
-828 ICIISIFIITFIAS
+828 ICVVAIFIITFIAS

>member
-42 SFMDYQIRNQIQSNG
+42 SFMDYQMRDQIQSSG
-57 DFYATFFNINKEKA
+57 SFYATFTDIDKEKA
-71 QIVTKSSGVTRYG
+71 SVITKSSGVSEYG
-84 YSQSL
+84 YKKNLGSVIWDKKNSTSL
-89 GGTILGKNKD
+89 D
-99 ISLYINAYDKNKI
+99 INVFDKNTI
-112 ESYRLTLKE
+112 NSFQITLKK
-121 GKYPK
+121 GSYPK
-126 NKNEIVVSE
+126 NESELIVTQD
-135 GLLKHLNKKIGD
+135 LLNKWNKKIGD
-147 KVIFEVGDIEYTEG
+147 KITLNLGELIYDDMGMIS
-161 TDIPKLINPQKNTY
+161 KLKNSQKTTF
-175 KIVGILNKTPLS
+175 KIVGTLDKAP
-187 YNSQLFALA
+187 YNSKLFAIT
-196 GFDINSVS
+196 GFDINTV
-204 NKEEFNVSI
+204 NKNEKFDVSI
-213 CTENPKDIYKT
+213 CTKNPKDIYNT
-224 AISIGE
+224 AISIGK
-230 NIGLVQADEAS
+230 NIGLVKEDNPKDESYNYNEQANLYFKDIE
-241 DEDYSYDDQ
+241 Y
-250 TLMYYKGIDF
+250 
-260 NESLLRLLGAS
+260 NEGLLRLLGAS
-271 AYDNINKTLLLVVG
+271 SYSNINITLLLIVG
-285 LVASLVIIPTIA
+285 LVASLVIIATIA

-322 TKSQVMKLVFLE
+322 TKSQIMKLVFLE

-341 GIPIGLLSGTIAI
+341 GIPIGLLSGTVAI

-367 SVFGELELRVVF
+367 SMFGELDLRVVF
-379 SPVVLISS
+379 SPIVLIVS
-387 TIIILLTIFISAI
+387 TLVILLTIFISAL

-453 FRITLFSLIISIV
+453 FRITLFSLVISIV

-475 DMFIETNQINY
+475 DMFIEANQINY
-486 GTITNDLTLYENKL
+486 GSITNDLTLYENNL
-500 FTKEEVQKTIDEL
+500 LTKEEVQKTIDEL
-513 KKINGIKDIAID
+513 KKINGLKDVAID

-539 NKDLKESLK
+539 NKDLRESLK
-548 QSGYVDMDNSTY
+548 QSDYVDMDNSTY
-560 NFINSRLST
+560 NFINSRLYT

-583 KFDKET
+583 KFDRKT

-609 KGKVVLT
+609 KGKVVLS

-621 DTLNCTITSYDYDGN
+621 DTLNCTITSYDSDGK

-653 LTGNKQYPQTS
+653 LTGNNQYPETS
-664 FGVVAYDDLIHLLS
+664 FGVVAYDDLIPSLG

-709 NSLSVIDSIDEAQ
+709 NNLSVIDSIDEAQ

-760 RKREFAVIKSI
+760 RKREFAIIKSI

-802 CLNVLMNRILE
+802 CMNVLMNKILE
-813 GMITVQTL
+813 GVITVQTL
-821 IPYKSIL
+821 IPYKAIL
-828 ICIISIFIITFIAS
+828 ICVVAIFIITFIAS

>member
-42 SFMDYQIRNQIQSNG
+42 SFMDYQMRDEIQSSG
-57 DFYATFFNINKEKA
+57 SFYATFTDIDKEKA
-71 QIVTKSSGVTRYG
+71 SVITKSSGVSEYG
-84 YSQSL
+84 YKKNLGSVILDKKNSTSL
-89 GGTILGKNKD
+89 D
-99 ISLYINAYDKNKI
+99 INVFDKNTI
-112 ESYRLTLKE
+112 NGFQITLKK
-121 GKYPK
+121 GSYPK
-126 NKNEIVVSE
+126 NESELIVTQD
-135 GLLKHLNKKIGD
+135 LLNKWNKKIGD
-147 KVIFEVGDIEYTEG
+147 KITLNLGELIYDDMGI
-161 TDIPKLINPQKNTY
+161 ISKLKNPQETTF
-175 KIVGILNKTPLS
+175 KIVGTLDKAP
-187 YNSQLFALA
+187 YNSKLFAIA
-196 GFDINSVS
+196 GFDINSVDK
-204 NKEEFNVSI
+204 NEKFDVSI
-213 CTENPKDIYKT
+213 CTKNPKDIYKT

-230 NIGLVQADEAS
+230 NIGLVQKNDPQDE
-241 DEDYSYDDQ
+241 SYDYDEQ
-250 TLMYYKGIDF
+250 TNLYFKDIDY
-260 NESLLRLLGAS
+260 NEGLLRLLGAS
-271 AYDNINKTLLLVVG
+271 SYDNINTTLILIVG
-285 LVASLVIIPTIA
+285 LVASLVIIATIA

-322 TKSQVMKLVFLE
+322 TKSQIMKLVFLE
-334 GFLVSIV
+334 VFLVSIV

-367 SVFGELELRVVF
+367 SMFGELELRVVF

-453 FRITLFSLIISIV
+453 FRITLFSLVISIV

-475 DMFIETNQINY
+475 DMFIEANQINY
-486 GTITNDLTLYENKL
+486 GSITNDLTLYENNL
-500 FTKEEVQKTIDEL
+500 LTKEEVQKTIDEL
-513 KKINGIKDIAID
+513 KKINGLKDVAID

-539 NKDLKESLK
+539 NKDLRESLK
-548 QSGYVDMDNSTY
+548 QSDYVDMDNSTY
-560 NFINSRLST
+560 NFINSRLYI

-621 DTLNCTITSYDYDGN
+621 DTLNCTVYSYDSDG
-636 ESEKEVKL
+636 KEIKKETKL

-653 LTGNKQYPQTS
+653 LTGNNQYPETS
-664 FGVVAYDDLIHLLS
+664 FGVVAYDDLIPSLG
-678 IKDDESSSNSYY
+678 ITDDESSSNLYY
-690 VATNQEKS
+690 VATNREKS

-709 NSLSVIDSIDEAQ
+709 NNLSVIDSIDEAQ

-784 ESILYGILSLLYG
+784 ESILYGILSLIYG

-802 CLNVLMNRILE
+802 CMNVLMNRILE

-821 IPYKSIL
+821 IPYKAIL
-828 ICIISIFIITFIAS
+828 ICVVAIFVITFIAS

-847 KISKENI
+847 KMSKENI

>member
-42 SFMDYQIRNQIQSNG
+42 SFMDYQMRDQIKTSG
-57 DFYATFFNINKEKA
+57 SFYATFTDMDKEKA
-71 QIVTKSSGVTRYG
+71 EVITKSSGVSEYG
-84 YSQSL
+84 YKKNLGSVILDKKNSTSL
-89 GGTILGKNKD
+89 N
-99 ISLYINAYDKNKI
+99 INVFDKNTI
-112 ESYRLTLKE
+112 NSFQITLKKE
-121 GKYPK
+121 SYPK
-126 NKNEIVVSE
+126 NESELIVTQD
-135 GLLKHLNKKIGD
+135 LLNKWNKKIGD
-147 KVIFEVGDIEYTEG
+147 KITLNLGELIYDDMGMIS
-161 TDIPKLINPQKNTY
+161 KLKNSQKTTF
-175 KIVGILNKTPLS
+175 KIVGTLDKAP
-187 YNSQLFALA
+187 YNSKLFAIA
-196 GFDINSVS
+196 GFDINTV
-204 NKEEFNVSI
+204 NKNEKFDVSI
-213 CTENPKDIYKT
+213 CTKNPKDIYKT
-224 AISIGE
+224 AISIGK
-230 NIGLVQADEAS
+230 NIGLAQKDNPQDESYNYDEQANLYFKDIE
-241 DEDYSYDDQ
+241 Y
-250 TLMYYKGIDF
+250 
-260 NESLLRLLGAS
+260 NEGLLRLLGAS
-271 AYDNINKTLLLVVG
+271 SYSNINITLLLIVG
-285 LVASLVIIPTIA
+285 LVASLVIIATIA

-308 ERKKQFGILNSIGA
+308 ERKKQFAILNSIGA
-322 TKSQVMKLVFLE
+322 TKSQIMKFVFLE

-341 GIPIGLLSGTIAI
+341 GIPIGLLSGTVAI

-367 SVFGELELRVVF
+367 SMFGELDLRVVF

-453 FRITLFSLIISIV
+453 FSITLFSLVISIV

-475 DMFIETNQINY
+475 DMFIEANQINY
-486 GTITNDLTLYENKL
+486 GSITNDLTLYENNL
-500 FTKEEVQKTIDEL
+500 LTKEEVQKTIDEL
-513 KKINGIKDIAID
+513 KKINGLKDVAID

-539 NKDLKESLK
+539 NKDLRESLK
-548 QSGYVDMDNSTY
+548 QSHYVDIDNSNY
-560 NFINSRLST
+560 NFINSRLYI
-569 PGDFSISNIKLSEG
+569 PGYFSISNIKLSEG
-583 KFDKET
+583 KFDRKT

-609 KGKVVLT
+609 KGKVVLS

-621 DTLNCTITSYDYDGN
+621 DTLNCTITSYDSDGK
-636 ESEKEVKL
+636 ESAKEVKL

-653 LTGNKQYPQTS
+653 LTGNNQYPETS
-664 FGVVAYDDLIHLLS
+664 FGVVAYDDLIPSLG
-678 IKDDESSSNSYY
+678 ITDDKSSSIYY

-709 NSLSVIDSIDEAQ
+709 NNLSVIDSIDEAQ

-760 RKREFAVIKSI
+760 RKREFAIIKSI

-821 IPYKSIL
+821 IPYKAIL
-828 ICIISIFIITFIAS
+828 ICVVAIFIITFIAS

>member
-42 SFMDYQIRNQIQSNG
+42 SFMDYQMRDEIQSSG
-57 DFYATFFNINKEKA
+57 SFYATFTDIDKEKA
-71 QIVTKSSGVTRYG
+71 SVITKSSGVSEYG
-84 YSQSL
+84 YKKNLGSVILDKKNSTSL
-89 GGTILGKNKD
+89 D
-99 ISLYINAYDKNKI
+99 INVFDKNTI
-112 ESYRLTLKE
+112 NSFQITLKK
-121 GKYPK
+121 GSYPK
-126 NKNEIVVSE
+126 NESELIVTQD
-135 GLLKHLNKKIGD
+135 LLNKWNKKIGD
-147 KVIFEVGDIEYTEG
+147 KITLNLGELIYDDMGMIS
-161 TDIPKLINPQKNTY
+161 KLKNPQKTTF
-175 KIVGILNKTPLS
+175 KIVGTLDKAL
-187 YNSQLFALA
+187 YNSKFAIA
-196 GFDINSVS
+196 GFDINSVDK
-204 NKEEFNVSI
+204 NEKFDVSI
-213 CTENPKDIYKT
+213 CTKNPKDIYKT
-224 AISIGE
+224 AISIGK
-230 NIGLVQADEAS
+230 NIGLVQKDNPKDES
-241 DEDYSYDDQ
+241 YNYDEQANLYFKDIEY
-250 TLMYYKGIDF
+250 
-260 NESLLRLLGAS
+260 NEGLLRLLGAS
-271 AYDNINKTLLLVVG
+271 SYSNINITLLLIVG
-285 LVASLVIIPTIA
+285 LVASLVIIATIA

-308 ERKKQFGILNSIGA
+308 ERKKQFAILNSIGA
-322 TKSQVMKLVFLE
+322 TKSQIMKFVFLE

-341 GIPIGLLSGTIAI
+341 GIPIGLLSGTVAI

-367 SVFGELELRVVF
+367 SMFGELDLRVVF
-379 SPVVLISS
+379 SPVVLILS
-387 TIIILLTIFISAI
+387 TLVILLTIFISAL

-453 FRITLFSLIISIV
+453 FRITLFSLVISIV

-475 DMFIETNQINY
+475 DMFVEANQINY
-486 GTITNDLTLYENKL
+486 GSITNDLTLYENNL
-500 FTKEEVQKTIDEL
+500 LTKEEVQKTIDEL
-513 KKINGIKDIAID
+513 KKINGLKDVAID

-539 NKDLKESLK
+539 NKDLRESLK
-548 QSGYVDMDNSTY
+548 QSHYVDMDNSNY
-560 NFINSRLST
+560 NFINSRLYI
-569 PGDFSISNIKLSEG
+569 PGYFSISNIKLSEG
-583 KFDKET
+583 KFDRKT

-609 KGKVVLT
+609 KGKVVLS

-621 DTLNCTITSYDYDGN
+621 DTLNCTITSYDSDGK

-653 LTGNKQYPQTS
+653 LTGNNQYPETS
-664 FGVVAYDDLIHLLS
+664 FGVVAYDDLIPSLG
-678 IKDDESSSNSYY
+678 ITDDESSSNLYY

-709 NSLSVIDSIDEAQ
+709 NNLSVMDSIDEAQ

-760 RKREFAVIKSI
+760 RKREFAIIKSI

-802 CLNVLMNRILE
+802 CMNVLMNKILE
-813 GMITVQTL
+813 GVITVQTL
-821 IPYKSIL
+821 IPYKAIL
-828 ICIISIFIITFIAS
+828 ICVVAIFIITFIAS

>member
-42 SFMDYQIRNQIQSNG
+42 SFMDYQMRDEIQSSG
-57 DFYATFFNINKEKA
+57 SFYATFTDIDKEKA
-71 QIVTKSSGVTRYG
+71 SVITKSSGVSEYG
-84 YSQSL
+84 YKKNLGSVIWDKKNSTSL
-89 GGTILGKNKD
+89 D
-99 ISLYINAYDKNKI
+99 INVFDKNTI
-112 ESYRLTLKE
+112 NSFQITLKK
-121 GKYPK
+121 GSYPK
-126 NKNEIVVSE
+126 NESELIVTQD
-135 GLLKHLNKKIGD
+135 LLNKWNKKIGD
-147 KVIFEVGDIEYTEG
+147 KITLNLGELIYDDMGMIS
-161 TDIPKLINPQKNTY
+161 KLKNSQKTTF
-175 KIVGILNKTPLS
+175 KIVGTLDKAP
-187 YNSQLFALA
+187 YNSKLFAIA
-196 GFDINSVS
+196 GFDINTV
-204 NKEEFNVSI
+204 NKNEKFDVSI
-213 CTENPKDIYKT
+213 CTKNPKDIYNT
-224 AISIGE
+224 AISIGK
-230 NIGLVQADEAS
+230 NIGLVKEDNPKDES
-241 DEDYSYDDQ
+241 YSYDEQ
-250 TLMYYKGIDF
+250 TNLYFKDIEY
-260 NESLLRLLGAS
+260 NEGLLRLLGAS
-271 AYDNINKTLLLVVG
+271 SYSNINITLLLIVG
-285 LVASLVIIPTIA
+285 LVASLVIIATIA

-322 TKSQVMKLVFLE
+322 TKSQIMKLVFLE

-341 GIPIGLLSGTIAI
+341 GIPIGLLSGTVAI

-367 SVFGELELRVVF
+367 SMFGELDLRVVF
-379 SPVVLISS
+379 SPIVLIIS
-387 TIIILLTIFISAI
+387 TLVILLTIFISAI

-428 SKLVKKIFK
+428 SKLIKKIFK

-453 FRITLFSLIISIV
+453 FRITLFSLVISIV

-475 DMFIETNQINY
+475 DMFIEANQINY
-486 GTITNDLTLYENKL
+486 GSITNDLTLYENNL
-500 FTKEEVQKTIDEL
+500 LTKEEVQKTIDEL
-513 KKINGIKDIAID
+513 KKINGLKDVAID

-539 NKDLKESLK
+539 NKDLRESLK
-548 QSGYVDMDNSTY
+548 QSRYVDMDNSNY
-560 NFINSRLST
+560 NFINSRLYI
-569 PGDFSISNIKLSEG
+569 PGYFSISNIKLSEG
-583 KFDKET
+583 KFDRKT

-609 KGKVVLT
+609 KGKVVLS

-621 DTLNCTITSYDYDGN
+621 DTLNCTITSYDSDEK

-653 LTGNKQYPQTS
+653 LTGNNQYPETS
-664 FGVVAYDDLIHLLS
+664 FGVVAYDDLIPSLG
-678 IKDDESSSNSYY
+678 ITDDKSSSIYY
-690 VATNQEKS
+690 VATNREKS

-709 NSLSVIDSIDEAQ
+709 NNLSVIDSIDEAQ

-802 CLNVLMNRILE
+802 CMNVLMNKILE

-821 IPYKSIL
+821 IPYKAIL
-828 ICIISIFIITFIAS
+828 ICVVAIFVITFIAS

-847 KISKENI
+847 KMSKENI

>member
-42 SFMDYQIRNQIQSNG
+42 SFMDYQMRDQIKTSG
-57 DFYATFFNINKEKA
+57 SFYATFTDMDKEKA
-71 QIVTKSSGVTRYG
+71 EVITKSSGVSEYG
-84 YSQSL
+84 YKKNLGSVILDKKNSTSL
-89 GGTILGKNKD
+89 N
-99 ISLYINAYDKNKI
+99 INVFDKNTI
-112 ESYRLTLKE
+112 NSFQITLKK
-121 GKYPK
+121 GSYPK
-126 NKNEIVVSE
+126 NESELIVTQD
-135 GLLKHLNKKIGD
+135 LLNKWNKKIGD
-147 KVIFEVGDIEYTEG
+147 KITLNLGELIYDDMGMIS
-161 TDIPKLINPQKNTY
+161 KLKNSQKTTF
-175 KIVGILNKTPLS
+175 KIVGTLDKAP
-187 YNSQLFALA
+187 YNSKLFAIA
-196 GFDINSVS
+196 GFDINTV
-204 NKEEFNVSI
+204 NKNEKFDVSI
-213 CTENPKDIYKT
+213 CTKNPKDIYKT
-224 AISIGE
+224 AISIGK
-230 NIGLVQADEAS
+230 NIGLAQKDNPQDESYNYDEQANLYFKDIE
-241 DEDYSYDDQ
+241 Y
-250 TLMYYKGIDF
+250 
-260 NESLLRLLGAS
+260 NEGLLRLLGAS
-271 AYDNINKTLLLVVG
+271 SYSNINITLLLIVG
-285 LVASLVIIPTIA
+285 LVASLVIIATIA

-308 ERKKQFGILNSIGA
+308 ERKKQFAILNSIGA
-322 TKSQVMKLVFLE
+322 TKSQIMKFVFLE

-341 GIPIGLLSGTIAI
+341 GIPIGLLSGTVAI

-367 SVFGELELRVVF
+367 SMFGELDLRVVF

-453 FRITLFSLIISIV
+453 FSITLFSLVISIV

-475 DMFIETNQINY
+475 DMFIEANQINY
-486 GTITNDLTLYENKL
+486 GSITNDLTLYENNL
-500 FTKEEVQKTIDEL
+500 LTKEEVQKTIDEL
-513 KKINGIKDIAID
+513 KKINGLKDVAID

-539 NKDLKESLK
+539 NKDLRESLK
-548 QSGYVDMDNSTY
+548 QSHYVDIDNSNY
-560 NFINSRLST
+560 NFINSRLYI
-569 PGDFSISNIKLSEG
+569 PGYFSISNIKLSEG
-583 KFDKET
+583 KFDRKT

-609 KGKVVLT
+609 KGKVVLS

-621 DTLNCTITSYDYDGN
+621 DTLNCTITSYDSDGK
-636 ESEKEVKL
+636 ESAKEVKL

-653 LTGNKQYPQTS
+653 LTGNNQYPETS
-664 FGVVAYDDLIHLLS
+664 FGVVAYDDLIPSLG
-678 IKDDESSSNSYY
+678 ITDDKSSSIYY

-709 NSLSVIDSIDEAQ
+709 NNLSVIDSIDEAQ

-760 RKREFAVIKSI
+760 RKREFAIIKSI

-821 IPYKSIL
+821 IPYKAIL
-828 ICIISIFIITFIAS
+828 ICVVAIFIITFIAS

>member
-42 SFMDYQIRNQIQSNG
+42 SFMDYQMRGQIQSSG
-57 DFYATFFNINKEKA
+57 SFYATFTDIDKEKA
-71 QIVTKSSGVTRYG
+71 SVITKSSGVSEYG
-84 YSQSL
+84 YKKNLGSVILDKKNSTSL
-89 GGTILGKNKD
+89 D
-99 ISLYINAYDKNKI
+99 INVFDKNTI
-112 ESYRLTLKE
+112 NSFQITLKK
-121 GKYPK
+121 GSYPK
-126 NKNEIVVSE
+126 NESELIVTQD
-135 GLLKHLNKKIGD
+135 LLNKWNKKIGD
-147 KVIFEVGDIEYTEG
+147 KITLNLGELIYDDMGMIS
-161 TDIPKLINPQKNTY
+161 KLKNSQKTTF
-175 KIVGILNKTPLS
+175 KIVGTLDKAP
-187 YNSQLFALA
+187 YNSKLFAIT
-196 GFDINSVS
+196 GFDINTV
-204 NKEEFNVSI
+204 NKNEKFDVSI
-213 CTENPKDIYKT
+213 CTKNPKDIYKT
-224 AISIGE
+224 AISIGK
-230 NIGLVQADEAS
+230 NIGLAQKDNPKDESYNYDEQANLYFKDIE
-241 DEDYSYDDQ
+241 Y
-250 TLMYYKGIDF
+250 
-260 NESLLRLLGAS
+260 NEGLLRLLGAS
-271 AYDNINKTLLLVVG
+271 SYSNINITLLLIVG
-285 LVASLVIIPTIA
+285 LVASLVIIATIA

-308 ERKKQFGILNSIGA
+308 ERKKQFAILNSIGA
-322 TKSQVMKLVFLE
+322 TKSQIMKFVFLE

-341 GIPIGLLSGTIAI
+341 GIPIGLLSGTVAI

-367 SVFGELELRVVF
+367 SMFGELDLRVVF
-379 SPVVLISS
+379 SPIVLILS
-387 TIIILLTIFISAI
+387 TLVILLTIFISAL

-453 FRITLFSLIISIV
+453 FRITLFSLVISIV

-475 DMFIETNQINY
+475 DMFVEANQINY
-486 GTITNDLTLYENKL
+486 GSITNDLTLYENNL
-500 FTKEEVQKTIDEL
+500 LTKEEVQKTIDEL
-513 KKINGIKDIAID
+513 KKINGLKDVAID

-539 NKDLKESLK
+539 NKDLRESLK
-548 QSGYVDMDNSTY
+548 QSRYVDMDNSNY
-560 NFINSRLST
+560 NFINSRLYI
-569 PGDFSISNIKLSEG
+569 PGYFSISNIKLSEG
-583 KFDKET
+583 KFDRKT

-609 KGKVVLT
+609 KGKVVLS

-621 DTLNCTITSYDYDGN
+621 DTLNCTITSYDSDGK

-653 LTGNKQYPQTS
+653 LTGNQQYPETS
-664 FGVVAYDDLIHLLS
+664 FGVVAYDDLIPSLG
-678 IKDDESSSNSYY
+678 ITDDESSSIYY

-709 NSLSVIDSIDEAQ
+709 NNLSVIDSIDEAQ

-760 RKREFAVIKSI
+760 RKREFAIIKSI

-802 CLNVLMNRILE
+802 CMNVLMNKILE
-813 GMITVQTL
+813 GVITVQTL
-821 IPYKSIL
+821 IPYKAIL
-828 ICIISIFIITFIAS
+828 ICVVAIFIITFIAS

>member
-42 SFMDYQIRNQIQSNG
+42 SFMDYQMRDQIKTSG
-57 DFYATFFNINKEKA
+57 SFYATFTDIDKEKA
-71 QIVTKSSGVTRYG
+71 EVITKSSGVSEYG
-84 YSQSL
+84 YKKNLGSVIWDKKNSTSL
-89 GGTILGKNKD
+89 D
-99 ISLYINAYDKNKI
+99 INVFDKNTI
-112 ESYRLTLKE
+112 NSFQITLKK
-121 GKYPK
+121 GSYPK
-126 NKNEIVVSE
+126 NESELIVTQD
-135 GLLKHLNKKIGD
+135 LLNKWNKKIGD
-147 KVIFEVGDIEYTEG
+147 KITLNLGELIYDDMGMIS
-161 TDIPKLINPQKNTY
+161 KLKNSQKTTF
-175 KIVGILNKTPLS
+175 KIVGTLDKAP
-187 YNSQLFALA
+187 YNSKLFAIT
-196 GFDINSVS
+196 GFDINTV
-204 NKEEFNVSI
+204 NKNEKFDVSI
-213 CTENPKDIYKT
+213 CTKNPKDIYNT
-224 AISIGE
+224 AISIGK
-230 NIGLVQADEAS
+230 NIGLVKEDNPKDESYNYNEQANLYFKDIE
-241 DEDYSYDDQ
+241 Y
-250 TLMYYKGIDF
+250 
-260 NESLLRLLGAS
+260 NEGLLRLLGAS
-271 AYDNINKTLLLVVG
+271 SYSNINITLLLIVG
-285 LVASLVIIPTIA
+285 LVASLVIIATIA

-322 TKSQVMKLVFLE
+322 TKSQIMKLVFLE

-341 GIPIGLLSGTIAI
+341 GIPIGLLSGTVAI

-367 SVFGELELRVVF
+367 SMFGELDLRVVF
-379 SPVVLISS
+379 SPIVLIVS
-387 TIIILLTIFISAI
+387 TLVILLTIFISAL

-453 FRITLFSLIISIV
+453 FRITLFSLVISIV

-475 DMFIETNQINY
+475 DMFIEANQINY
-486 GTITNDLTLYENKL
+486 GSITNDLTLYENNL
-500 FTKEEVQKTIDEL
+500 LTKEEVQKTIDEL
-513 KKINGIKDIAID
+513 KKINGLKDVAID
-525 KGYNLNVHV
+525 KGYNLNLNVHV

-539 NKDLKESLK
+539 NKDLRESLK
-548 QSGYVDMDNSTY
+548 QSDYVDMDNSTY
-560 NFINSRLST
+560 NFINSRLYT

-583 KFDKET
+583 KFDRKT

-609 KGKVVLT
+609 KGKVVLS

-621 DTLNCTITSYDYDGN
+621 DTLNCTITSYDSDGK

-653 LTGNKQYPQTS
+653 LTGNNQYPETS
-664 FGVVAYDDLIHLLS
+664 FGVVAYDDLIPSLG

-709 NSLSVIDSIDEAQ
+709 NNLSVIDSIDEAQ

-760 RKREFAVIKSI
+760 RKREFAIIKSI

-802 CLNVLMNRILE
+802 CMNVLMNKILE
-813 GMITVQTL
+813 GVITVQTL
-821 IPYKSIL
+821 IPYKAIL
-828 ICIISIFIITFIAS
+828 ICVVAIFIITFIAS

>member
-42 SFMDYQIRNQIQSNG
+42 SFMDYQMRDEIQSSG
-57 DFYATFFNINKEKA
+57 SFYATFTDIDKEKA
-71 QIVTKSSGVTRYG
+71 SVITKSSGVSEYG
-84 YSQSL
+84 YKKNLGSVILDKKNSTSL
-89 GGTILGKNKD
+89 D
-99 ISLYINAYDKNKI
+99 INVFDKNTI
-112 ESYRLTLKE
+112 NGFQITLKK
-121 GKYPK
+121 GSYPK
-126 NKNEIVVSE
+126 NESELIVTQD
-135 GLLKHLNKKIGD
+135 LLNKWNKKIGD
-147 KVIFEVGDIEYTEG
+147 KITLNLGELIYDDMGI
-161 TDIPKLINPQKNTY
+161 ISKLKNPQETTF
-175 KIVGILNKTPLS
+175 KIVGTLDKAP
-187 YNSQLFALA
+187 YNSKLFAIA
-196 GFDINSVS
+196 GFDINSVDK
-204 NKEEFNVSI
+204 NEKFDVSI
-213 CTENPKDIYKT
+213 CTKNPKDIYKT

-230 NIGLVQADEAS
+230 NIGLVQKNDPQDE
-241 DEDYSYDDQ
+241 SYDYDEQ
-250 TLMYYKGIDF
+250 TYMYYKDIEY
-260 NESLLRLLGAS
+260 NEGLLRLLGAS
-271 AYDNINKTLLLVVG
+271 SYDNINTTLILIVA
-285 LVASLVIIPTIA
+285 LVASLVIIATIA

-322 TKSQVMKLVFLE
+322 TKSQIMKLVFLE

-341 GIPIGLLSGTIAI
+341 GIPIGLLSGTVAI

-367 SVFGELELRVVF
+367 SMFGELDLRVVF
-379 SPVVLISS
+379 SPIVLIIS
-387 TIIILLTIFISAI
+387 TLVILLTIFISAL

-453 FRITLFSLIISIV
+453 FRITLFSLVISIV

-475 DMFIETNQINY
+475 DMFIEANQINY
-486 GTITNDLTLYENKL
+486 GSITNDLTLYENNL
-500 FTKEEVQKTIDEL
+500 LTKEEVQKTIDEL
-513 KKINGIKDIAID
+513 KKINGLKDVAID

-539 NKDLKESLK
+539 NKDLRESLK
-548 QSGYVDMDNSTY
+548 QSDYVDMDNSTY
-560 NFINSRLST
+560 NFINSRLYT

-583 KFDKET
+583 KIDKET

-621 DTLNCTITSYDYDGN
+621 DTLNCTVYSYDSDGK
-636 ESEKEVKL
+636 EIKKEVKL

-653 LTGNKQYPQTS
+653 LTGNNQYPETS
-664 FGVVAYDDLIHLLS
+664 FGVVAYDDLIPSLG
-678 IKDDESSSNSYY
+678 ITDDESSSNLYY
-690 VATNQEKS
+690 VATNREKS
-698 TRDEVKKVAEE
+698 TRDKVKKVAEE
-709 NSLSVIDSIDEAQ
+709 NNLSVIDSIDEAQ

-760 RKREFAVIKSI
+760 RKREFAIIKSI

-802 CLNVLMNRILE
+802 CMNVLMNRILE

-821 IPYKSIL
+821 IPYKAIL
-828 ICIISIFIITFIAS
+828 ICVVAIFVITFIAS

-847 KISKENI
+847 KMSKENI

>member
-42 SFMDYQIRNQIQSNG
+42 SFMDYQMRDQIKTSG
-57 DFYATFFNINKEKA
+57 SFYATFTDIDKEKA
-71 QIVTKSSGVTRYG
+71 SVITKSSGVSEYG
-84 YSQSL
+84 YKKNLGSVIWDKKNSTSL
-89 GGTILGKNKD
+89 D
-99 ISLYINAYDKNKI
+99 INVFDKNTI
-112 ESYRLTLKE
+112 NSFQITLKK
-121 GKYPK
+121 GSYPK
-126 NKNEIVVSE
+126 NESELIVTQD
-135 GLLKHLNKKIGD
+135 LLNKWNKKIGD
-147 KVIFEVGDIEYTEG
+147 KITLNLGELIYDDMGMIS
-161 TDIPKLINPQKNTY
+161 KLKNSQKTTF
-175 KIVGILNKTPLS
+175 KIVGTLDKAP
-187 YNSQLFALA
+187 YNSKLFAIT
-196 GFDINSVS
+196 GFDINTV
-204 NKEEFNVSI
+204 NKNEKFDVSI
-213 CTENPKDIYKT
+213 CTKNPKDIYNT
-224 AISIGE
+224 AISIGK
-230 NIGLVQADEAS
+230 NIGLVKEDNPKDESYNYNEQANLYFKDIE
-241 DEDYSYDDQ
+241 Y
-250 TLMYYKGIDF
+250 
-260 NESLLRLLGAS
+260 NEGLLRLLGAS
-271 AYDNINKTLLLVVG
+271 SYSNINITLLLIVG
-285 LVASLVIIPTIA
+285 LVASLVIIATIA

-322 TKSQVMKLVFLE
+322 TKSQIMKLVFLE

-341 GIPIGLLSGTIAI
+341 GIPIGLLSGTVAI
-354 DIVFKVIKTFFKT
+354 DIVFKVIKIFFKT
-367 SVFGELELRVVF
+367 SMFGELDLRVVF
-379 SPVVLISS
+379 SPIVLIIS
-387 TIIILLTIFISAI
+387 TLVILLTIFISAL

-453 FRITLFSLIISIV
+453 FRITLFSLVISIV

-475 DMFIETNQINY
+475 DMFIEANQINY
-486 GTITNDLTLYENKL
+486 GSITNDLTLYENNL
-500 FTKEEVQKTIDEL
+500 LTKEEVQKTIDEL
-513 KKINGIKDIAID
+513 KKINGLKDVAID
-525 KGYNLNVHV
+525 KGYNLNLNVHV

-539 NKDLKESLK
+539 NKDLRESLK
-548 QSGYVDMDNSTY
+548 QSDYVDMDNSTY
-560 NFINSRLST
+560 NFINSRLYT

-583 KFDKET
+583 KFDRKT

-609 KGKVVLT
+609 KGKVVLS

-621 DTLNCTITSYDYDGN
+621 DTLNCTITSYDSDGK

-653 LTGNKQYPQTS
+653 LTGNNQYPETS
-664 FGVVAYDDLIHLLS
+664 FGVVAYDDLIPSLG

-709 NSLSVIDSIDEAQ
+709 NNLSVIDSIDEAQ

-760 RKREFAVIKSI
+760 RKREFAIIKSI

-802 CLNVLMNRILE
+802 CMNVLMNKILE
-813 GMITVQTL
+813 GVITVQTL
-821 IPYKSIL
+821 IPYKAIL
-828 ICIISIFIITFIAS
+828 ICVVAIFIITFIAS

>member
-42 SFMDYQIRNQIQSNG
+42 SFMDYQMRDQIQSSG
-57 DFYATFFNINKEKA
+57 SFYATFTDIDKEKA
-71 QIVTKSSGVTRYG
+71 EVITKSSGVSEYG
-84 YSQSL
+84 YKKNLGSVIWDKKNSTSL
-89 GGTILGKNKD
+89 D
-99 ISLYINAYDKNKI
+99 INVFDKNTI
-112 ESYRLTLKE
+112 NSFQITLKK
-121 GKYPK
+121 GSYPK
-126 NKNEIVVSE
+126 NESELIVTQD
-135 GLLKHLNKKIGD
+135 LLNKWNKKIGD
-147 KVIFEVGDIEYTEG
+147 KITLNLGELIYDDMGMIS
-161 TDIPKLINPQKNTY
+161 KLKNSQKTTF
-175 KIVGILNKTPLS
+175 KIVGTLDKAP
-187 YNSQLFALA
+187 YNSKLFAIT
-196 GFDINSVS
+196 GFDINTV
-204 NKEEFNVSI
+204 NKNEKFDVSI
-213 CTENPKDIYKT
+213 CTKNPKDIYKT
-224 AISIGE
+224 AISIGK
-230 NIGLVQADEAS
+230 NIGLAQKDNPQDESYNYDEQANLYFKDIE
-241 DEDYSYDDQ
+241 Y
-250 TLMYYKGIDF
+250 
-260 NESLLRLLGAS
+260 NEGLLRLLGAS
-271 AYDNINKTLLLVVG
+271 SYSNINITLLLIVG
-285 LVASLVIIPTIA
+285 LVASLVIIATIA

-322 TKSQVMKLVFLE
+322 TKSQIMKLVFLE

-341 GIPIGLLSGTIAI
+341 GIPIGLLSGTVAI

-367 SVFGELELRVVF
+367 SMFGELDLRVVF
-379 SPVVLISS
+379 SPIVLIIS
-387 TIIILLTIFISAI
+387 TLVILLTIFISAI

-414 IKNSSNLKVGKIKS
+414 IRNSSNLKVGKIKS

-453 FRITLFSLIISIV
+453 FRITLFSLVISIV

-475 DMFIETNQINY
+475 DMFIEANQINY
-486 GTITNDLTLYENKL
+486 GSITNDLTLYENNL
-500 FTKEEVQKTIDEL
+500 LTKEEVQKTIDEL
-513 KKINGIKDIAID
+513 KKINGLKDVAID

-539 NKDLKESLK
+539 NKDLRESLK
-548 QSGYVDMDNSTY
+548 QSRYVDMDNSNY
-560 NFINSRLST
+560 NFINSRLYI
-569 PGDFSISNIKLSEG
+569 PGYFSISNIKLSEG
-583 KFDKET
+583 KFDRKT

-609 KGKVVLT
+609 KGKVVLS

-621 DTLNCTITSYDYDGN
+621 DTLNCTITSYDSDGK
-636 ESEKEVKL
+636 EKQKEVKL

-653 LTGNKQYPQTS
+653 LTGNNQYPETS
-664 FGVVAYDDLIHLLS
+664 FGVVAYDDLIPSLG
-678 IKDDESSSNSYY
+678 ITDDKSSSIYY
-690 VATNQEKS
+690 VATNREKS

-709 NSLSVIDSIDEAQ
+709 NNLSVIDSIDEAQ

-802 CLNVLMNRILE
+802 CMNVLMNKILE

-821 IPYKSIL
+821 IPYKAIL
-828 ICIISIFIITFIAS
+828 ICVVAIFVITFIAS

-847 KISKENI
+847 KMSKENI

>member
-42 SFMDYQIRNQIQSNG
+42 SFMDYQMRDEIQSSG
-57 DFYATFFNINKEKA
+57 SFYATFTDIDKEKA
-71 QIVTKSSGVTRYG
+71 SVITKSSGVSEYG
-84 YSQSL
+84 YKKNLGSVILDKKNSTSL
-89 GGTILGKNKD
+89 D
-99 ISLYINAYDKNKI
+99 INVFDKNTI
-112 ESYRLTLKE
+112 NSFQITLKK
-121 GKYPK
+121 GSYPK
-126 NKNEIVVSE
+126 NESELIVTQD
-135 GLLKHLNKKIGD
+135 LLNKWNKKIGD
-147 KVIFEVGDIEYTEG
+147 KITLNLGELIYDDMGMIS
-161 TDIPKLINPQKNTY
+161 KLKNPQKTTF
-175 KIVGILNKTPLS
+175 KIVGTLDKAL
-187 YNSQLFALA
+187 YNSKFAIA
-196 GFDINSVS
+196 GFDINSVDK
-204 NKEEFNVSI
+204 NEKFDVSI
-213 CTENPKDIYKT
+213 CTKNPKDIYKT
-224 AISIGE
+224 AISIGK
-230 NIGLVQADEAS
+230 NIGLVQKDNPKDES
-241 DEDYSYDDQ
+241 YNYDEQANLYFKDIEY
-250 TLMYYKGIDF
+250 
-260 NESLLRLLGAS
+260 NEGLLRLLGAS
-271 AYDNINKTLLLVVG
+271 SYSNINITLLLIVG
-285 LVASLVIIPTIA
+285 LVASLVIIATIA

-308 ERKKQFGILNSIGA
+308 ERKKQFAILNSIGA
-322 TKSQVMKLVFLE
+322 TKSQIMKFVFLE

-341 GIPIGLLSGTIAI
+341 GIPIGLLSGTVAI

-367 SVFGELELRVVF
+367 SMFGELDLRVVF
-379 SPVVLISS
+379 SPIVLILS
-387 TIIILLTIFISAI
+387 TLVILLTIFISAL

-453 FRITLFSLIISIV
+453 FRITLFSLVISIV

-475 DMFIETNQINY
+475 DMFVEANQINY
-486 GTITNDLTLYENKL
+486 GSITNDLTLYENNL
-500 FTKEEVQKTIDEL
+500 LTKEEVQKTIDEL
-513 KKINGIKDIAID
+513 KKINGLKDVAID

-539 NKDLKESLK
+539 NKDLRESLK
-548 QSGYVDMDNSTY
+548 QSHYVDMDNSNY
-560 NFINSRLST
+560 NFINSRLYI
-569 PGDFSISNIKLSEG
+569 PGYFSISNIKLSEG
-583 KFDKET
+583 KFDRKT

-609 KGKVVLT
+609 KGKVVLS

-621 DTLNCTITSYDYDGN
+621 DTLNCTITSYDSDGK

-653 LTGNKQYPQTS
+653 LTGNNQYPETS
-664 FGVVAYDDLIHLLS
+664 FGVVAYDDLIPSLG
-678 IKDDESSSNSYY
+678 ITDDESSSNLYY

-709 NSLSVIDSIDEAQ
+709 NNLSVIDSIDEAQ

-760 RKREFAVIKSI
+760 RKREFAIIKSI

-802 CLNVLMNRILE
+802 CMNVLMNKILE
-813 GMITVQTL
+813 GVITVQTL
-821 IPYKSIL
+821 IPYKAIL
-828 ICIISIFIITFIAS
+828 ICVVAIFIITFIAS

>member
-1 MNLYTSL
+1 
-8 TLRYLKQ
+8 
-15 NKRRTLVTII
+15 
-25 GIILATALICGI
+25 
-37 GNICT
+37 
-42 SFMDYQIRNQIQSNG
+42 
-57 DFYATFFNINKEKA
+57 
-71 QIVTKSSGVTRYG
+71 
-84 YSQSL
+84 
-89 GGTILGKNKD
+89 
-99 ISLYINAYDKNKI
+99 
-112 ESYRLTLKE
+112 
-121 GKYPK
+121 
-126 NKNEIVVSE
+126 
-135 GLLKHLNKKIGD
+135 
-147 KVIFEVGDIEYTEG
+147 
-161 TDIPKLINPQKNTY
+161 
-175 KIVGILNKTPLS
+175 
-187 YNSQLFALA
+187 
-196 GFDINSVS
+196 
-204 NKEEFNVSI
+204 
-213 CTENPKDIYKT
+213 
-224 AISIGE
+224 
-230 NIGLVQADEAS
+230 
-241 DEDYSYDDQ
+241 
-250 TLMYYKGIDF
+250 MYYKDIKF
-260 NESLLRLLGAS
+260 NEGLLRLLGAS
-271 AYDNINKTLLLVVG
+271 SYDNINTTLILIVG
-285 LVASLVIIPTIA
+285 LVASLVIIATIA

-367 SVFGELELRVVF
+367 SAFGELELRVVF
-379 SPVVLISS
+379 SPIVLIIS
-387 TIIILLTIFISAI
+387 TLVILLTIFISAL

-475 DMFIETNQINY
+475 DMFIEANQINY

-500 FTKEEVQKTIDEL
+500 FTKEEVQNTINEL

-539 NKDLKESLK
+539 NKDLRESLK
-548 QSGYVDMDNSTY
+548 QSDYVDMDNSTY

-583 KFDKET
+583 KFNKET

-621 DTLNCTITSYDYDGN
+621 DTLNCTVYSYDSDGN
-636 ESEKEVKL
+636 EKQKEVKL

-653 LTGNKQYPQTS
+653 LTGNKQYPETS
-664 FGVVAYDDLIHLLS
+664 FGVVAYDDLIHSLG

-722 KLEQTMNVMKIFVYG
+722 KFEQTMNVMKIFVYG

-746 VTNIINTISTNINL
+746 VTNIVNTISTNINL

-802 CLNVLMNRILE
+802 CMNVLMNKILE
-813 GMITVQTL
+813 GVITVQTL
-821 IPYKSIL
+821 IPYKAIL
-828 ICIISIFIITFIAS
+828 ICVVAIFIITFIAS

>member
-42 SFMDYQIRNQIQSNG
+42 SFMDYQMRDEIQSSG
-57 DFYATFFNINKEKA
+57 SFYATFTDIDKEKA
-71 QIVTKSSGVTRYG
+71 SVITKSSGVSEYG
-84 YSQSL
+84 YKKNLGSVIWDKKNSTSL
-89 GGTILGKNKD
+89 D
-99 ISLYINAYDKNKI
+99 INVFDKNTI
-112 ESYRLTLKE
+112 NSFQITLKK
-121 GKYPK
+121 GSYPK
-126 NKNEIVVSE
+126 NESELIVTQA
-135 GLLKHLNKKIGD
+135 LLNKWNKKIGD
-147 KVIFEVGDIEYTEG
+147 KITLNLGELIYDDMGMIS
-161 TDIPKLINPQKNTY
+161 KLKNSQKTTF
-175 KIVGILNKTPLS
+175 KIVGTLDKAP
-187 YNSQLFALA
+187 YNSKLFAIT
-196 GFDINSVS
+196 GFDINTV
-204 NKEEFNVSI
+204 NKNEKFDVSI
-213 CTENPKDIYKT
+213 CTKNPKDIYKT
-224 AISIGE
+224 AISIGK
-230 NIGLVQADEAS
+230 NIGLVQKDDPQDES
-241 DEDYSYDDQ
+241 YNYDEQANLYFKDIEY
-250 TLMYYKGIDF
+250 
-260 NESLLRLLGAS
+260 NEGLLRLLGAS
-271 AYDNINKTLLLVVG
+271 SYSNINITLLLIVG
-285 LVASLVIIPTIA
+285 LVASLVIIATIA

-308 ERKKQFGILNSIGA
+308 ERKKQFAILNSIGA
-322 TKSQVMKLVFLE
+322 TKSQIMKFVFLE

-341 GIPIGLLSGTIAI
+341 GIPIGLLSGTVAI

-367 SVFGELELRVVF
+367 SMFGELDLRVVF
-379 SPVVLISS
+379 SPIVLILS
-387 TIIILLTIFISAI
+387 TLVILLTIFISAL

-475 DMFIETNQINY
+475 DMFIEANQINY
-486 GTITNDLTLYENKL
+486 GSITNDLTLYENNL
-500 FTKEEVQKTIDEL
+500 LTKEEVQKTIDEL
-513 KKINGIKDIAID
+513 KKINGLKDVAID

-539 NKDLKESLK
+539 NKDLRESLK
-548 QSGYVDMDNSTY
+548 QSRYVDMDNSNY
-560 NFINSRLST
+560 NFINSRLYI
-569 PGDFSISNIKLSEG
+569 PGYFSISNIKLSEG
-583 KFDKET
+583 KFDRKT

-609 KGKVVLT
+609 KGKVVLS

-621 DTLNCTITSYDYDGN
+621 DTLNCTITSYDSDGK

-653 LTGNKQYPQTS
+653 LTGNNQYPETS
-664 FGVVAYDDLIHLLS
+664 FGVVAYDDLIPSLG
-678 IKDDESSSNSYY
+678 ITDDKSSSIYY
-690 VATNQEKS
+690 VATNREKS

-709 NSLSVIDSIDEAQ
+709 NNLSVIDSIDEAQ

-760 RKREFAVIKSI
+760 RKREFAIIKSI

-802 CLNVLMNRILE
+802 CMNVLMNKILE

-821 IPYKSIL
+821 IPYKAIL
-828 ICIISIFIITFIAS
+828 ICVVAIFVITFIAS

-847 KISKENI
+847 KMSKENI

>member
-15 NKRRTLVTII
+15 NKRRTFVTII

-213 CTENPKDIYKT
+213 CTKNPKDIYKT

-285 LVASLVIIPTIA
+285 LVASLVIIATIA

-367 SVFGELELRVVF
+367 SMFGELELRVVF

-475 DMFIETNQINY
+475 DMFIEANQINY

-500 FTKEEVQKTIDEL
+500 FTKEEVQNTINEL

-621 DTLNCTITSYDYDGN
+621 DTLNCTVYSYDSDGN
-636 ESEKEVKL
+636 EKQKEVKL

-653 LTGNKQYPQTS
+653 LTGDIQYPQTS
-664 FGVVAYDDLIHLLS
+664 FGVVAYDDLIHSLG

-746 VTNIINTISTNINL
+746 VTNIVNTISTNINL

-784 ESILYGILSLLYG
+784 ESILYGILSLIYG

-802 CLNVLMNRILE
+802 CMNVLMNRILE

>member
-42 SFMDYQIRNQIQSNG
+42 SFMDYQMRGQIQSSG
-57 DFYATFFNINKEKA
+57 SFYATFTDIDKEKA
-71 QIVTKSSGVTRYG
+71 SVITKSSGVSEYG
-84 YSQSL
+84 YKKNLGSVIWDKKNSTSL
-89 GGTILGKNKD
+89 D
-99 ISLYINAYDKNKI
+99 INVFDKNTI
-112 ESYRLTLKE
+112 NSFQITLKK
-121 GKYPK
+121 GSYPK
-126 NKNEIVVSE
+126 NESELIVTQD
-135 GLLKHLNKKIGD
+135 LLNKWNKKIGD
-147 KVIFEVGDIEYTEG
+147 KITLNLGELIYDDMGMIS
-161 TDIPKLINPQKNTY
+161 KLKNSQKTTF
-175 KIVGILNKTPLS
+175 KIVGTLDKAP
-187 YNSQLFALA
+187 YNSKLFAIT
-196 GFDINSVS
+196 GFDINTV
-204 NKEEFNVSI
+204 NKNEKFDVSI
-213 CTENPKDIYKT
+213 CTKNPKDIYNT
-224 AISIGE
+224 AISIGK
-230 NIGLVQADEAS
+230 NIGLVKEDNPKDESYNYDEQANLYFKDIE
-241 DEDYSYDDQ
+241 Y
-250 TLMYYKGIDF
+250 
-260 NESLLRLLGAS
+260 NEGLLRLLGAS
-271 AYDNINKTLLLVVG
+271 SYSNINITLLLIVG
-285 LVASLVIIPTIA
+285 LVASLVIIATIA

-322 TKSQVMKLVFLE
+322 TKSQIMKLVFLE

-341 GIPIGLLSGTIAI
+341 GIPIGLLSGTVAI

-367 SVFGELELRVVF
+367 SMFGELDLRVVF
-379 SPVVLISS
+379 SPIVLIVS
-387 TIIILLTIFISAI
+387 TLVILLTIFISAL

-453 FRITLFSLIISIV
+453 FRITLFSLVISIV

-475 DMFIETNQINY
+475 DMFIEANQINY
-486 GTITNDLTLYENKL
+486 GSITNDLTLYENNL
-500 FTKEEVQKTIDEL
+500 LTKEEVQKTIDEL
-513 KKINGIKDIAID
+513 KKINGLKDVAID
-525 KGYNLNVHV
+525 KGYNLNLNVHV

-539 NKDLKESLK
+539 NKDLRESLK
-548 QSGYVDMDNSTY
+548 QSDYVDMDNSTY
-560 NFINSRLST
+560 NFINSRLYT

-583 KFDKET
+583 KFDRKT

-609 KGKVVLT
+609 KGKVVLS

-621 DTLNCTITSYDYDGN
+621 DTLNCTITSYDSDGK

-653 LTGNKQYPQTS
+653 LTGNNQYPETS
-664 FGVVAYDDLIHLLS
+664 FGVVAYDDLIPSLG

-709 NSLSVIDSIDEAQ
+709 NNLSVIDSIDEAQ

-760 RKREFAVIKSI
+760 RKREFAIIKSI

-802 CLNVLMNRILE
+802 CMNVLMNKILE
-813 GMITVQTL
+813 GVITVQTL
-821 IPYKSIL
+821 IPYKAIL
-828 ICIISIFIITFIAS
+828 ICVVAIFIITFIAS

>member
-42 SFMDYQIRNQIQSNG
+42 SFMDYQMRNEIQSNG
-57 DFYATFFNINKEKA
+57 SFYVTFNNIDKEKA
-71 QIVTKSSGVTRYG
+71 DIITKSSGVSEYG
-84 YSQSL
+84 YKKDL
-89 GGTILGKNKD
+89 GSIILDKKNSTSID
-99 ISLYINAYDKNKI
+99 INVFDKNTI
-112 ESYRLTLKE
+112 NSFQITLKN
-121 GKYPK
+121 GSYPK
-126 NKNEIVVSE
+126 NQSEIIVTE
-135 GLLKHLNKKIGD
+135 DLLNKWNKKIGD
-147 KVIFEVGDIEYTEG
+147 KITLNLGELIYDDMGI
-161 TDIPKLINPQKNTY
+161 ISKLKNPQKTTF
-175 KIVGILNKTPLS
+175 KIVGTLDKAP
-187 YNSQLFALA
+187 YNSKLFAIA
-196 GFDINSVS
+196 GFDINSVDK
-204 NKEEFNVSI
+204 NEKFDVSI
-213 CTENPKDIYKT
+213 CTKNPKDIYKT

-230 NIGLVQADEAS
+230 NIGLAQADETN
-241 DEDYSYDDQ
+241 DEDYSYNDQ
-250 TLMYYKGIDF
+250 TSMYYKDIKF
-260 NESLLRLLGAS
+260 NEGLLRLLGAS
-271 AYDNINKTLLLVVG
+271 SYDNINTTLILIVG
-285 LVASLVIIPTIA
+285 LVASLVIIATIA

-367 SVFGELELRVVF
+367 SAFGELELRVVF
-379 SPVVLISS
+379 SPIVLIIS
-387 TIIILLTIFISAI
+387 TLVILLTIFISAL

-475 DMFIETNQINY
+475 DMFIEANQINY

-500 FTKEEVQKTIDEL
+500 FTKEEVQNTINEL

-539 NKDLKESLK
+539 NKDLRESLK
-548 QSGYVDMDNSTY
+548 QSDYVDMDNSTY

-583 KFDKET
+583 KFNKET

-621 DTLNCTITSYDYDGN
+621 DTLNCTVYSYDSDGN
-636 ESEKEVKL
+636 EKQKEVKL

-653 LTGNKQYPQTS
+653 LTGNKQYPETS
-664 FGVVAYDDLIHLLS
+664 FGVVAYDDLIHSLG

-722 KLEQTMNVMKIFVYG
+722 KFEQTMNVMKIFVYG

-802 CLNVLMNRILE
+802 CMNVLMNKILE
-813 GMITVQTL
+813 GVITVQTL
-821 IPYKSIL
+821 IPYKAIL
-828 ICIISIFIITFIAS
+828 ICVVAIFIITFIAS

>member
-42 SFMDYQIRNQIQSNG
+42 SFMDYQMRDQIKTSG
-57 DFYATFFNINKEKA
+57 SFYATFTDIDKEKA
-71 QIVTKSSGVTRYG
+71 SVITKSSGVSEYG
-84 YSQSL
+84 YKKDLGSIILDKKDSTSL
-89 GGTILGKNKD
+89 D
-99 ISLYINAYDKNKI
+99 INVFDKNTI
-112 ESYRLTLKE
+112 NSFQITLKN
-121 GKYPK
+121 GNYPK
-126 NKNEIVVSE
+126 NQSEIVVTQA
-135 GLLKHLNKKIGD
+135 LLNKWNKKIGD
-147 KVIFEVGDIEYTEG
+147 KITLNLGELIYDDMGMIS
-161 TDIPKLINPQKNTY
+161 KLKNSQKTTF
-175 KIVGILNKTPLS
+175 KIVGTLDKAP
-187 YNSQLFALA
+187 YNSKLFAIA
-196 GFDINSVS
+196 GFDINTV
-204 NKEEFNVSI
+204 NKNEKFDVSI
-213 CTENPKDIYKT
+213 CTKNPKDIYKT
-224 AISIGE
+224 AISIGK
-230 NIGLVQADEAS
+230 NIGLVQKDNPQDES
-241 DEDYSYDDQ
+241 YNYDEQANLYFKDIEY
-250 TLMYYKGIDF
+250 
-260 NESLLRLLGAS
+260 NEGLLRLLGAS
-271 AYDNINKTLLLVVG
+271 SYSNINITLLLIVG
-285 LVASLVIIPTIA
+285 LVASLVIIATIA

-308 ERKKQFGILNSIGA
+308 ERKKQFAILNSIGA
-322 TKSQVMKLVFLE
+322 TKSQIMKFVFLE

-341 GIPIGLLSGTIAI
+341 GIPIGLLSGTVAI

-367 SVFGELELRVVF
+367 SMFGELDLRVVF
-379 SPVVLISS
+379 SPIVLILS
-387 TIIILLTIFISAI
+387 TLVILLTIFISAL

-453 FRITLFSLIISIV
+453 FRITLFSLVISIV

-475 DMFIETNQINY
+475 DMFIEANQINY
-486 GTITNDLTLYENKL
+486 GSITNDLTLYENNL
-500 FTKEEVQKTIDEL
+500 LTKEEVQKTIDEL
-513 KKINGIKDIAID
+513 KKINGLKDVAID

-539 NKDLKESLK
+539 NKDLRESLK
-548 QSGYVDMDNSTY
+548 QSRYVDMDNSNY
-560 NFINSRLST
+560 NFINSRLYI
-569 PGDFSISNIKLSEG
+569 PGYFSISNIKLSEG
-583 KFDKET
+583 KFDRKT

-609 KGKVVLT
+609 KGKVVLS

-621 DTLNCTITSYDYDGN
+621 DTLNCTITSYDSDGK
-636 ESEKEVKL
+636 ESAKEVKL

-653 LTGNKQYPQTS
+653 LTGNNQYPETS
-664 FGVVAYDDLIHLLS
+664 FGVVAYDDLIPSLG
-678 IKDDESSSNSYY
+678 ITDDKSSSIYY

-709 NSLSVIDSIDEAQ
+709 NNLSVIDSIDEAQ

-760 RKREFAVIKSI
+760 RKREFAIIKSI

-802 CLNVLMNRILE
+802 CMNVLMNKILE
-813 GMITVQTL
+813 GVITVQTL
-821 IPYKSIL
+821 IPYKAIL
-828 ICIISIFIITFIAS
+828 ICVVAIFIITFIAS

>member
-15 NKRRTLVTII
+15 NKKRTLVTII

-42 SFMDYQIRNQIQSNG
+42 SFMDYQMRNEIQSNG
-57 DFYATFFNINKEKA
+57 SFYATFNNIDKEKA
-71 QIVTKSSGVTRYG
+71 DIITKSSGVSEYG
-84 YSQSL
+84 YKKDL
-89 GGTILGKNKD
+89 GSIILDKKNSTSID
-99 ISLYINAYDKNKI
+99 INVFDKNTI
-112 ESYRLTLKE
+112 NSFQITLKN
-121 GKYPK
+121 GSYPK
-126 NKNEIVVSE
+126 NQSEIIVTE
-135 GLLKHLNKKIGD
+135 DLLNKWNKKIGD
-147 KVIFEVGDIEYTEG
+147 KITLNLGELIYDDMGI
-161 TDIPKLINPQKNTY
+161 ISKLKNPQKTTF
-175 KIVGILNKTPLS
+175 KIVGTLDKAP
-187 YNSQLFALA
+187 YNSKLFAIA
-196 GFDINSVS
+196 GFNINSV
-204 NKEEFNVSI
+204 NKNEKFDVSI
-213 CTENPKDIYKT
+213 CTKNPKDIYKT
-224 AISIGE
+224 TISIGE
-230 NIGLVQADEAS
+230 NIGLAQADETN
-241 DEDYSYDDQ
+241 DEDYSYNDQ
-250 TLMYYKGIDF
+250 TSMYYKDIKF
-260 NESLLRLLGAS
+260 NEGLLRLLGAS
-271 AYDNINKTLLLVVG
+271 SYDNINTTLILIVG
-285 LVASLVIIPTIA
+285 LVASLVIIATIA

-367 SVFGELELRVVF
+367 SAFGELELRVVF
-379 SPVVLISS
+379 SPIVLIIS
-387 TIIILLTIFISAI
+387 TLVILLTIFISAL

-445 NLRRNKGK
+445 NLRRNKVK

-475 DMFIETNQINY
+475 DMFIEANQINY

-500 FTKEEVQKTIDEL
+500 FTKEEVQNTINEL

-539 NKDLKESLK
+539 NKDLRESLK
-548 QSGYVDMDNSTY
+548 QSDYVDMDNSTY

-621 DTLNCTITSYDYDGN
+621 DTLNCTVYSYDSDGN
-636 ESEKEVKL
+636 EKQKEVKL

-653 LTGNKQYPQTS
+653 LTGNKQYPETS
-664 FGVVAYDDLIHLLS
+664 FGVVAYDDLIYSLG

-722 KLEQTMNVMKIFVYG
+722 KFEQTMNVMKIFVYG

-746 VTNIINTISTNINL
+746 VTNIVNTISTNINL

-802 CLNVLMNRILE
+802 CMNVLMNKILE
-813 GMITVQTL
+813 GVITVQTL
-821 IPYKSIL
+821 IPYKAIL
-828 ICIISIFIITFIAS
+828 ICVVAIFIITFIAS

>member
-42 SFMDYQIRNQIQSNG
+42 SFMDYQMRGQIQSSG
-57 DFYATFFNINKEKA
+57 SFYATFTDIDKEKA
-71 QIVTKSSGVTRYG
+71 SVITKSSGVSEYG
-84 YSQSL
+84 YKKNLGSVIWDKKNSTSL
-89 GGTILGKNKD
+89 D
-99 ISLYINAYDKNKI
+99 INVFDKNTI
-112 ESYRLTLKE
+112 NSFQITLKK
-121 GKYPK
+121 GSYPK
-126 NKNEIVVSE
+126 NESELIVTQD
-135 GLLKHLNKKIGD
+135 LLNKWNKKIGD
-147 KVIFEVGDIEYTEG
+147 KITLNLGELIYDDMGMIS
-161 TDIPKLINPQKNTY
+161 KLKNSQKTTF
-175 KIVGILNKTPLS
+175 KIVGTLDKAP
-187 YNSQLFALA
+187 YNSKLFAIT
-196 GFDINSVS
+196 GFDINTV
-204 NKEEFNVSI
+204 NKNEKFDVSI
-213 CTENPKDIYKT
+213 CTKNPKDIYKT
-224 AISIGE
+224 AISIGK
-230 NIGLVQADEAS
+230 NIGLVQKDDPQDES
-241 DEDYSYDDQ
+241 YNYDEQANLYFKDIEY
-250 TLMYYKGIDF
+250 
-260 NESLLRLLGAS
+260 NEGLLRLLGAS
-271 AYDNINKTLLLVVG
+271 SYSNINITLLLIVG
-285 LVASLVIIPTIA
+285 LLASLVIIATIA

-308 ERKKQFGILNSIGA
+308 ERKKQFAILNSIGA
-322 TKSQVMKLVFLE
+322 TKSQIMKFVFLE

-341 GIPIGLLSGTIAI
+341 GIPIGLLSGTVAI

-367 SVFGELELRVVF
+367 SMFGELDLRVVF
-379 SPVVLISS
+379 SPIVLILS
-387 TIIILLTIFISAI
+387 TLVILLTIFISAL

-453 FRITLFSLIISIV
+453 FRITLFSLVISIV

-475 DMFIETNQINY
+475 DMFVEANQINY
-486 GTITNDLTLYENKL
+486 GSITNDLTLYENNL
-500 FTKEEVQKTIDEL
+500 LTKEEVQKTIDEL
-513 KKINGIKDIAID
+513 KKINGLKDVAID

-539 NKDLKESLK
+539 NKDLRESLK
-548 QSGYVDMDNSTY
+548 QSGYVDMDNSNY
-560 NFINSRLST
+560 NFINSRLYI
-569 PGDFSISNIKLSEG
+569 PGYFSISNIKLSEG
-583 KFDKET
+583 KFDRKT

-609 KGKVVLT
+609 KGKVVLS

-621 DTLNCTITSYDYDGN
+621 DTLNCTITSYDSDGK

-653 LTGNKQYPQTS
+653 LTGNQQYPETS
-664 FGVVAYDDLIHLLS
+664 FGVVAYDDLIPSLG
-678 IKDDESSSNSYY
+678 ITDDKSSSNLYY

-709 NSLSVIDSIDEAQ
+709 NNLSVIDSIDEAQ

-760 RKREFAVIKSI
+760 RKREFAIIKSI

-802 CLNVLMNRILE
+802 CMNVLMNKILE
-813 GMITVQTL
+813 GVITVQTL
-821 IPYKSIL
+821 IPYKAIL
-828 ICIISIFIITFIAS
+828 ICVVAIFIITFIAS